1 MIGYL
6 YGHKKYI
13 QITSYQILSR
23 YTETSTDGIWQRK
36 EKLGEKYEENIIF
49 ALFSAFMVIAIAVG
63 FYMHWNLTA
72 IAILLGILFV
82 GTICY
87 LIGICQHLIMSIVV
101 SCKEKIHKA
110 YRKYIRRIAVNCGRK
125 VNRWKLE
132 DTGENHISLL
142 SPIDDFKRHK
152 EYIIRLKNAI
162 DQPNVFNIALTGS
175 YGAGKSS
182 ILKTFK
188 AYYPEYH
195 YVNVSLASFVE
206 VNMSES
212 DSTPKSNEDS
222 FEEQLEYS
230 ILQQLFYH
238 VKATNIP
245 ESRFGRIER
254 TSRKKRIFVVVCIL
268 LFVVANLCLF
278 CQEQVTKYFLI
289 PTEVLKSSFLFGLS
303 ICVFILGICVILFQ
317 LILFIKK
324 ISIKNLTL
332 DKATLEFEEK
342 KNVSIMNRYLD
353 EILYLFQEKKYN
365 IVIFED
371 IDRFENTHIFT
382 KLRELNLI
390 LNQSEEIGRR
400 IIFLYALKDDIFANA
415 EERTKFF
422 DYIVPVIP
430 FVNVSNSG
438 DLFRRKIA
446 NLHIPEAEVR
456 SSFITDISVFVNDM
470 RVLTNVVNEFDL
482 YRNLLDKKL
491 NKEKLLAMIL
501 YKNLFPTDF
510 SLLHQNKGVVYQT
523 FFSAPKI
530 RNEIREDDSDRLKE
544 IDSEIQAISE
554 ETLRSIEEL
563 RAVIV
568 GKLLKLWPGDDW
580 EIYCDGGKKQISSL
594 FSEENILHILDGN
607 IYFENKYYRY
617 QTRHL
622 NADEIKSSLGE
633 SYKYRIR
640 KKIIQSVADDKI
652 KTLRDKRK
660 VLMDDIAAIDKYTL
674 SVIAKTERDI
684 FEHVEI
690 PKGEEEK
697 YKVLKYFLEK
707 GYIDEEYFFY
717 ISIFQEG
724 RLTPSDQEFLLSIKF
739 NTPKEFDYKLQE
751 IPSLIQNLSAVD
763 YDHKGILN
771 KDLLEYCLLHEDEYE
786 EECDAIL
793 KQMIVHEQYID
804 LLYQFMQEGNC
815 VPTFIKRLAHI
826 DKNVWKSLDMDKKHT
841 NKDKDRVIST
851 LFKYADIND
860 IRAINTSYPF
870 NTYINDN
877 NNYSDLFEDI
887 DQVRARELLDLLN
900 LNVQSLIDDSNA
912 ADTYSYIYENN
923 MYALTLDNIKVIF
936 KHNDLPVVDLDS
948 AIYTSIE
955 ETELNELQDYV
966 LLELPAFV
974 ENLMLASSNIH
985 ESSDT
990 IVSLMDEDIQTSDI
1004 IKLIKHNDTLWDD
1017 CKGISDENIVRN
1029 LFWKNKIKMTIKNV
1043 KHYCSCIGTW
1053 KIDSSLVVFMN
1064 LNEEKTMEE
1073 FTKLVQSNDEHETE
1087 LLASVVKSDNIND
1100 NIAFSI
1106 FNNHWLIDAWSK
1118 ELSQLNETR
1127 VRYVVDEGII
1137 TVSPSIYQ
1145 DIIKGNPK
1153 LSKYLLCK
1161 DPDKIISEW
1170 DEFAFSI
1177 TTVVEILSWVEY
1189 KKYHSFILD
1198 KIETESVTPI
1208 IANAL
1213 LAYFSKSDSEFN
1225 LSLYKE
1231 AMEKSDNP
1239 ALKILASTC
1248 CIAKRLIAMNE
1259 LAGIFAKTK
1268 GIFEGLEKQGEVYS
1282 ISKQVEGAQDFME
1295 ALHQS
1300 KYIGQV
1306 KEKGDYLT
1314 GKVLKRKP
1322 K

>member
-1 MIGYL
+1 M
-6 YGHKKYI
+6 
-13 QITSYQILSR
+13 
-23 YTETSTDGIWQRK
+23 
-36 EKLGEKYEENIIF
+36 
-49 ALFSAFMVIAIAVG
+49 
-63 FYMHWNLTA
+63 
-72 IAILLGILFV
+72 LFV

-87 LIGICQHLIMSIVV
+87 LIGICRHLIMPSVN
-101 SCKEKIHKA
+101 SWKEKIHKA
-110 YRKYIRRIAVNCGRK
+110 YRKYIRRIAVNCDRK

-132 DTGENHISLL
+132 DTGEKHISLL
-142 SPIDDFKRHK
+142 SPIDDLKRHK

-212 DSTPKSNEDS
+212 DSTPKSKEDS

-254 TSRKKRIFVVVCIL
+254 TSSKKRILNTVSIL

-289 PTEVLKSSFLFGLS
+289 PTEVLKSSFLFGVS
-303 ICVFILGICVILFQ
+303 ICVFILGICVFLFQ

-332 DKATLEFEEK
+332 DQATLEFEEK

-365 IVIFED
+365 VVIFED

-400 IIFLYALKDDIFANA
+400 IVFLYALKDDIFANA

-430 FVNVSNSG
+430 FVNASNSG
-438 DLFRRKIA
+438 DLFRRKITG
-446 NLHIPEAEVR
+446 LRIPVAEVS
-456 SSFITDISVFVNDM
+456 SSFITDISAFVNDM

-491 NKEKLLAMIL
+491 KKGKLLAMIL
-501 YKNLFPTDF
+501 YKNLYPTDF
-510 SLLHQNKGVVYQT
+510 SLLHQNKGVVYET
-523 FFSAPKI
+523 FISAGILK
-530 RNEIREDDSDRLKE
+530 NEIKKDDWKRLEE
-544 IDSEIQAISE
+544 IDLEIQAISE
-554 ETLRSIEEL
+554 ESLRSIEEL
-563 RAVIV
+563 RSVIV
-568 GKLLKLWPGDDW
+568 GKLLKLWPGLGW
-580 EIYCDGGKKQISSL
+580 EIYCDSCKTDISSL
-594 FSEENILHILDGN
+594 FSEDNIHHILEGHIFFRN
-607 IYFENKYYRY
+607 SYYSY
-617 QTRHL
+617 DVKHL
-622 NADEIKSSLGE
+622 TADEIKSTLGE
-633 SYKYRIR
+633 SYKYSVR
-640 KKIIQSVADDKI
+640 KKYIQSVANNKI
-652 KTLRDKRK
+652 ENLRDERRAF
-660 VLMDDIAAIDKYTL
+660 MDEIAAIEKYTL
-674 SVIAKTERDI
+674 SDIAKSDKDI
-684 FEHVEI
+684 FAHVAI

-697 YKVLKYFLEK
+697 YKVLKYLLEK

-751 IPSLIQNLSAVD
+751 IPSLIQNLSVAD

-771 KDLLEYCLLHEDEYE
+771 KDLLKFCLLHEDEYE
-786 EECDAIL
+786 DECDAIL
-793 KQMIVHEQYID
+793 KQMVVHEQYID
-804 LLYQFMQEGNC
+804 LLYQFIHEGNC
-815 VPTFIKRLAHI
+815 VPTFIKRLVHT
-826 DKNVWKSLDMDKKHT
+826 DKNVWKSLNMDMNHT

-851 LFKYADIND
+851 MFKYADIND
-860 IRAINTSYPF
+860 IRSVNTSYPF
-870 NTYINDN
+870 NTYVNDN

-887 DQVRARELLDLLN
+887 DQVRARELLDLLD

-936 KHNDLPVVDLDS
+936 KHNDLPVVNLDS
-948 AIYTSIE
+948 AIYTSIK
-955 ETELNELQDYV
+955 ETELHELQDYV

-1017 CKGISDENIVRN
+1017 CKGITDKDVVST
-1029 LFWKNKIKMTIKNV
+1029 LFVENKIKMTFENV
-1043 KHYCSCIGTW
+1043 KHYCSCIGSW
-1053 KIDSSLVVFMN
+1053 NIDGTLVDFMN
-1064 LNEEKTMEE
+1064 LNEEKSIEE
-1073 FTKLVQSNDEHETE
+1073 FTKLVESNDAHEIE
-1087 LLASVVKSDNIND
+1087 LLLSVVESDSIND
-1100 NIAFSI
+1100 KIAFSI
-1106 FNNHWLIDAWSK
+1106 FNNRILIDIWCK
-1118 ELSQLNETR
+1118 DLSQLNVKR
-1127 VRYVVDEGII
+1127 IRYVVDEGII
-1137 TVSPSIYQ
+1137 SISPSTYQ
-1145 DIIKGNPK
+1145 DIITEHPL

-1161 DPDKIISEW
+1161 NPDSIISEW

-1177 TTVVEILSWVEY
+1177 TDVVEMLSWIEY

-1198 KIETESVTPI
+1198 KIETESVTPV

-1213 LAYFSKSDSEFN
+1213 LSYFGKSDSEFN
-1225 LSLYKE
+1225 LSLYTE

-1268 GIFEGLEKQGEVYS
+1268 GIFEGLDKQGEVYS
-1282 ISKQVEGAQDFME
+1282 ISKQIEGAQHFME

>member
-1 MIGYL
+1 M
-6 YGHKKYI
+6 KK
-13 QITSYQILSR
+13 
-23 YTETSTDGIWQRK
+23 
-36 EKLGEKYEENIIF
+36 NIIF

-63 FYMHWNLTA
+63 FYMHWNPTV
-72 IAILLGILFV
+72 IVILLGMSFM

-87 LIGICQHLIMSIVV
+87 LIGICRHLIMSRVI
-101 SCKEKIHKA
+101 SCKERIDKA
-110 YRKYIRRIAVNCGRK
+110 YRKYIRKIAVNCSRK

-212 DSTPKSNEDS
+212 DSTPKSKEDS

-365 IVIFED
+365 VVIFED

-430 FVNVSNSG
+430 FVNASNSG
-438 DLFRRKIA
+438 DLFRRKITG
-446 NLHIPEAEVR
+446 LRIPVAEVS
-456 SSFITDISVFVNDM
+456 SSFITDISAFVNDM

-491 NKEKLLAMIL
+491 KKGKLLAMIL
-501 YKNLFPTDF
+501 YKNLYPTDF
-510 SLLHQNKGVVYQT
+510 SWLHQNKGVVYET
-523 FFSAPKI
+523 FISAGILK
-530 RNEIREDDSDRLKE
+530 NEIKKDDWKRLEE
-544 IDSEIQAISE
+544 IDLEIQAISE
-554 ETLRSIEEL
+554 ESLRSIEEL

-568 GKLLKLWPGDDW
+568 GKLLKLWPGLGW
-580 EIYCDGGKKQISSL
+580 EIYCDGCKTDISSL
-594 FSEENILHILDGN
+594 FSEDHIHHILEGHIFFRN
-607 IYFENKYYRY
+607 SYYSY
-617 QTRHL
+617 DVKHL
-622 NADEIKSSLGE
+622 TADEIKSTLGE
-633 SYKYRIR
+633 SYKYSVR
-640 KKIIQSVADDKI
+640 KKYIQSVANNKI
-652 KTLRDKRK
+652 ENLRDERRAF
-660 VLMDDIAAIDKYTL
+660 MDEIAAIEKYTL
-674 SVIAKTERDI
+674 SDIAKSDKDI
-684 FEHVEI
+684 FAHVAI

-697 YKVLKYFLEK
+697 YKVLKYLLEK

-751 IPSLIQNLSAVD
+751 IPSLIQNLSGVD

-786 EECDAIL
+786 KECDAIL
-793 KQMIVHEQYID
+793 KQMVIHEQYID

-815 VPTFIKRLAHI
+815 VPTFIKRLVHI
-826 DKNVWKSLDMDKKHT
+826 DNVWKSLDKDINHIT
-841 NKDKDRVIST
+841 KDKDKVISAM
-851 LFKYADIND
+851 FKYADIND
-860 IRAINTSYPF
+860 IRTVNTSYPF

-936 KHNDLPVVDLDS
+936 KHNDLPVVNLDS

-955 ETELNELQDYV
+955 ETELNELQDYIHQ
-966 LLELPAFV
+966 ELPAIV
-974 ENLMLASSNIH
+974 ENLMLASSNTH

-1017 CKGISDENIVRN
+1017 CKGITDKDVVST
-1029 LFWKNKIKMTIKNV
+1029 LFVENKIKMTFENV

-1073 FTKLVQSNDEHETE
+1073 FTKLVQSNDEHERE

-1106 FNNHWLIDAWSK
+1106 FNNHWLIDVWSK

-1137 TVSPSIYQ
+1137 SISPSTYQ
-1145 DIIKGNPK
+1145 DIITEHPL

-1161 DPDKIISEW
+1161 NPDSIISEW

-1198 KIETESVTPI
+1198 KIETESVTPV

-1213 LAYFSKSDSEFN
+1213 LSYFGKSDSEFN
-1225 LSLYKE
+1225 LSLYTE

-1268 GIFEGLEKQGEVYS
+1268 GIFEGLDKQGEVYS
-1282 ISKQVEGAQDFME
+1282 ISKQIEGAQHFME

>member
-1 MIGYL
+1 
-6 YGHKKYI
+6 
-13 QITSYQILSR
+13 
-23 YTETSTDGIWQRK
+23 
-36 EKLGEKYEENIIF
+36 
-49 ALFSAFMVIAIAVG
+49 MVIAIAVG
-63 FYMHWNLTA
+63 FYMQWNPTV
-72 IAILLGILFV
+72 IVILLGMSFM

-87 LIGICQHLIMSIVV
+87 LIGICRHLIMSRVIF
-101 SCKEKIHKA
+101 CKEKIDKA
-110 YRKYIRRIAVNCGRK
+110 YRKYIRKIAVSCGRK

-132 DTGENHISLL
+132 NTGEKHISLL

-212 DSTPKSNEDS
+212 DSTPKSKEDS

-254 TSRKKRIFVVVCIL
+254 TSSKKRILNSVSIL
-268 LFVVANLCLF
+268 LFVVANLFLF

-289 PTEVLKSSFLFGLS
+289 PTEVLKSSFLFGIS
-303 ICVFILGICVILFQ
+303 ICVFIIGIWVVLFQ

-353 EILYLFQEKKYN
+353 EILYLFQGNKYN
-365 IVIFED
+365 VVIFED

-400 IIFLYALKDDIFANA
+400 IVFLYALKDDIFANA

-430 FVNVSNSG
+430 FVNASNSG
-438 DLFRRKIA
+438 DLFRRKITD
-446 NLHIPEAEVR
+446 LHIPEAEVS
-456 SSFITDISVFVNDM
+456 SSFITDISAFVNDM

-491 NKEKLLAMIL
+491 KKGKLLAMIL

-674 SVIAKTERDI
+674 SVIAKTDRDI

-751 IPSLIQNLSAVD
+751 IPSLIQNLSIVD

-771 KDLLEYCLLHEDEYE
+771 KDLLEYCLLHEDGYE
-786 EECDAIL
+786 DKCDAIL
-793 KQMIVHEQYID
+793 KQLVVHEQYID

-815 VPTFIKRLAHI
+815 VPTFIKRLVHI
-826 DKNVWKSLDMDKKHT
+826 DNVWKSLDKDINHIT
-841 NKDKDRVIST
+841 KDKDKVISAM
-851 LFKYADIND
+851 FKYADIND
-860 IRAINTSYPF
+860 IRTVNTSYPF

-877 NNYSDLFEDI
+877 NNYSELFENI
-887 DQVRARELLDLLN
+887 DQARVRKLLDLLD
-900 LNVQSLIDDSNA
+900 LNVQLLKDDSNGT
-912 ADTYSYIYENN
+912 DTYSYLYENN
-923 MYALTLDNIKVIF
+923 MYALTLDNVKVIF
-936 KHNDLPVVDLDS
+936 KHNELPVDNLDS

-955 ETELNELQDYV
+955 AAELNELQGYV
-966 LLELPAFV
+966 HQELPAFV
-974 ENLMLASSNIH
+974 DNLMLTSSNTH

-990 IVSLMDEDIQTSDI
+990 IVSLMDEDIKLDDI

-1017 CKGISDENIVRN
+1017 CKDITDKDVVST
-1029 LFWKNKIKMTIKNV
+1029 LFVENKIKMTFENV
-1043 KHYCSCIGTW
+1043 KHYCSCIGSW
-1053 KIDSSLVVFMN
+1053 NIDGTLVAFMN
-1064 LNEEKTMEE
+1064 CNEEKSMEE
-1073 FTKLVQSNDEHETE
+1073 FSKLVESNDEHEKE
-1087 LLASVVKSDNIND
+1087 LLASVVESDGIND
-1100 NIAFSI
+1100 KIAFSI
-1106 FNNHWLIDAWSK
+1106 FNNRILIDIWCK
-1118 ELSQLNETR
+1118 DLSQLNETR
-1127 VRYVVDEGII
+1127 VRYVVDKGII
-1137 TVSPSIYQ
+1137 SISPSTYQ
-1145 DIIKGNPK
+1145 DIITEHPL

-1161 DPDKIISEW
+1161 NPDNIISEW

-1177 TTVVEILSWVEY
+1177 TTVVEMLSWIEY
-1189 KKYHSFILD
+1189 KKYHNFILN
-1198 KIETESVTPI
+1198 KIEMESITPT

-1213 LAYFSKSDSEFN
+1213 LSYFSKTDSEFN
-1225 LSLYKE
+1225 LSLYTE
-1231 AMEKSDNP
+1231 AMEKSSNP
-1239 ALKILASTC
+1239 ALNVLASTC
-1248 CIAKRLIAMNE
+1248 CIAKRIIAINE
-1259 LAGIFAKTK
+1259 LPNIFAKTK

-1282 ISKQVEGAQDFME
+1282 ISKQVEGAQHFMD
-1295 ALHQS
+1295 ALHQF

>member
-1 MIGYL
+1 ML
-6 YGHKKYI
+6 
-13 QITSYQILSR
+13 
-23 YTETSTDGIWQRK
+23 
-36 EKLGEKYEENIIF
+36 
-49 ALFSAFMVIAIAVG
+49 IAISVG
-63 FYMHWNLTA
+63 FYMQWNPTV
-72 IAILLGILFV
+72 IAILLGMLFM

-87 LIGICQHLIMSIVV
+87 LIGICRHLIISSII
-101 SCKEKIHKA
+101 SYKEKIHKA
-110 YRKYIRRIAVNCGRK
+110 YRKYIRRIAVNCSRK
-125 VNRWKLE
+125 INRWKLE
-132 DTGENHISLL
+132 ETDERQISLL
-142 SPIDDFKRHK
+142 SPIDDFNRHK

-212 DSTPKSNEDS
+212 DSTPKSKEDS

-254 TSRKKRIFVVVCIL
+254 TSSKKRILHTVSIL
-268 LFVVANLCLF
+268 LFVVANLFLF
-278 CQEQVTKYFLI
+278 CQELLAKYFMI

-324 ISIKNLTL
+324 ISIKNLSL

-365 IVIFED
+365 VVIFED

-446 NLHIPEAEVR
+446 NLHIPESEVR
-456 SSFITDISVFVNDM
+456 SSFITDISAFVNDM

-501 YKNLFPTDF
+501 YKNLYPTDF
-510 SLLHQNKGVVYQT
+510 SLLHQNKGVVYET
-523 FFSAPKI
+523 FMSAGILKD
-530 RNEIREDDSDRLKE
+530 EIKKDDWKRLVE
-544 IDSEIQAISE
+544 IDSEIRAISE
-554 ETLRSIEEL
+554 ESLRSIEEL

-568 GKLLKLWPGDDW
+568 GKILKLWPGSGW
-580 EIYCDGGKKQISSL
+580 EIYSDGNKIDISSL
-594 FSEENILHILDGN
+594 YSEKNILHILEGN
-607 IYFENKYYRY
+607 IFFRNTYYSY
-617 QTRHL
+617 DVKHL
-622 NADEIKSSLGE
+622 TAEEIKSTLGE
-633 SYKYRIR
+633 SYNYSKR
-640 KKIIQSVADDKI
+640 KTLIQSIADDKI
-652 KTLRDKRK
+652 EDLREERK
-660 VLMDDIAAIDKYTL
+660 VFVDDISAIEKYAL
-674 SVIAKTERDI
+674 VDIAKLGRNI
-684 FEHVEI
+684 FEYVNI
-690 PKGEEEK
+690 TKGQEK
-697 YKVLKYFLEK
+697 KYEVLKYLLEK
-707 GYIDEEYFFY
+707 GYIDEKYFFY

-739 NTPKEFDYKLQE
+739 NAPKEFDYKLQE
-751 IPSLIQNLSAVD
+751 IPSLIQNLSIVD

-771 KDLLEYCLLHEDEYE
+771 KDLLEFCLLHEDEYE
-786 EECDAIL
+786 YEIKCDAIL
-793 KQMIVHEQYID
+793 KQMVVHEQYID
-804 LLYQFMQEGNC
+804 LLYKFMQEGDC
-815 VPTFIKRLAHI
+815 VPTFIKRLVHI
-826 DKNVWKSLDMDKKHT
+826 DNVWKSLDKDINHIT
-841 NKDKDRVIST
+841 TDKDKVISMM
-851 LFKYADIND
+851 FKYADINE
-860 IRAINTSYPF
+860 IRTVNISYPF

-887 DQVRARELLDLLN
+887 DQARGRKLLDLLD
-900 LNVQSLIDDSNA
+900 LKVQSLKDDSNA

-936 KHNDLPVVDLDS
+936 KHNELPVNNLDS

-955 ETELNELQDYV
+955 ETNLNELQEYV
-966 LLELPAFV
+966 HQELPTV
-974 ENLMLASSNIH
+974 VDNLMFAPSNTH

-990 IVSLMDEDIQTSDI
+990 IASLIDEDIKVDDI

-1017 CKGISDENIVRN
+1017 CKNITDETIVRN
-1029 LFWKNKIKMTIKNV
+1029 LFVTNKIKMTFENV
-1043 KHYCSCIGTW
+1043 KHYCSCIGSWNIYDT
-1053 KIDSSLVVFMN
+1053 LVAFMN
-1064 LNEEKTMEE
+1064 RNEENSIEE
-1073 FTKLVQSNDEHETE
+1073 FTKLVGNNDEHEIE
-1087 LLASVVKSDNIND
+1087 LLASVVQSDDIND
-1100 NIAFSI
+1100 NIAFSV
-1106 FNNHWLIDAWSK
+1106 FNNHCLIDIWCND
-1118 ELSQLNETR
+1118 LSQLNETR
-1127 VRYVVDEGII
+1127 VRYVVDKGII
-1137 TVSPSIYQ
+1137 SISPSTYQ
-1145 DIIKGNPK
+1145 DIITEHPL

-1161 DPDKIISEW
+1161 NPDNIISEW

-1177 TTVVEILSWVEY
+1177 TTVVEMLSWIEY
-1189 KKYHSFILD
+1189 KKYHNFILNN
-1198 KIETESVTPI
+1198 IELESITPT

-1213 LAYFSKSDSEFN
+1213 LSYFSKSDSEFN
-1225 LSLYKE
+1225 LSLYTE
-1231 AMEKSDNP
+1231 AMEKSSNP
-1239 ALKILASTC
+1239 ALKVLASTC
-1248 CIAKRLIAMNE
+1248 CIAKRIIAINE
-1259 LAGIFAKTK
+1259 LPNIFAKTK
-1268 GIFEGLEKQGEVYS
+1268 GIFEGLEKQGEFYS
-1282 ISKQVEGAQDFME
+1282 ISKQVEGAQHFMD
-1295 ALHQS
+1295 ALHQFR
-1300 KYIGQV
+1300 YIGQV
-1306 KEKGDYLT
+1306 REKGDYLT
-1314 GKVLKRKP
+1314 GKVLKRKQ

>member
-1 MIGYL
+1 M
-6 YGHKKYI
+6 K
-13 QITSYQILSR
+13 T
-23 YTETSTDGIWQRK
+23 
-36 EKLGEKYEENIIF
+36 NIIF
-49 ALFSAFMVIAIAVG
+49 ALFTAFIVIAIAVG
-63 FYMHWNLTA
+63 FYMQWNPIV
-72 IAILLGILFV
+72 IAILLGMLFM

-87 LIGICQHLIMSIVV
+87 LIGICRHLIMPSVN
-101 SCKEKIHKA
+101 SWKEKIHKA

-132 DTGENHISLL
+132 DTGEKHISLL

-212 DSTPKSNEDS
+212 DSTPKSKEDS

-254 TSRKKRIFVVVCIL
+254 TSSRKRILMTVSIL
-268 LFVVANLCLF
+268 VFVVANLFLF
-278 CQEQVTKYFLI
+278 CQEQLAKFFLI

-365 IVIFED
+365 VVIFED

-430 FVNVSNSG
+430 FVNVSTSG

-446 NLHIPEAEVR
+446 DLHIPETEVR
-456 SSFITDISVFVNDM
+456 SSFITDISAFVNDM

-501 YKNLFPTDF
+501 YKNLYPTDF
-510 SLLHQNKGVVYQT
+510 SLLHQNKGVVYET
-523 FFSAPKI
+523 FMSAKTL
-530 RNEIREDDSDRLKE
+530 RDEIQKDDWARLEE
-544 IDSEIQAISE
+544 IDLEIQAINE
-554 ETLRSIEEL
+554 EYVKSIEEL
-563 RAVIV
+563 RAVII
-568 GKLLKLWPGDDW
+568 GKLMKLWPGEDRN
-580 EIYCDGGKKQISSL
+580 IYCNRSRKSITDL
-594 FSEENILHILDGN
+594 YSEENIQLILKGN
-607 IYFENKYYRY
+607 VSFESRYNYRPRNL
-617 QTRHL
+617 TL
-622 NADEIKSSLGE
+622 DEIKTTLGE
-633 SYKYRIR
+633 SYYYTKR
-640 KKIIQSVADDKI
+640 KEQIQSAANNKI
-652 KTLRDKRK
+652 EYLRDERRAF
-660 VLMDDIAAIDKYTL
+660 MDEIAVTNKYTL
-674 SVIAKTERDI
+674 LDIAKSDRNI
-684 FEHVEI
+684 FEYVGTI
-690 PKGEEEK
+690 KGHEEK
-697 YKVLKYFLEK
+697 YKVLKYLLEK
-707 GYIDEEYFFY
+707 GYVDEEYFFY
-717 ISIFQEG
+717 ISIFHEG

-739 NTPKEFDYKLQE
+739 NAPKEFDYKLQE
-751 IPSLIQNLSAVD
+751 IPSLIQNLSVVD

-771 KDLLEYCLLHEDEYE
+771 KDLLKFYLLHEDEYE
-786 EECDAIL
+786 DKCDAIL

-804 LLYQFMQEGNC
+804 LLYKFMQEGDC
-815 VPTFIKRLAHI
+815 VPTYIKRLAHI
-826 DKNVWKSLDMDKKHT
+826 DKNVWKSLYMDKKHT
-841 NKDKDRVIST
+841 NKDKDMVIFT
-851 LFKYADIND
+851 MFKYADIND
-860 IRAINTSYPF
+860 IRTINTSYPF
-870 NTYINDN
+870 NIYINDN
-877 NNYSDLFEDI
+877 KNYSNLFVDI
-887 DQVRARELLDLLN
+887 DQARAQKLLDMLD
-900 LNVQSLIDDSNA
+900 LNVQSLKDDSNGT
-912 ADTYSYIYENN
+912 DTYSYIYENN

-936 KHNDLPVVDLDS
+936 KHNELSVNNLDS

-955 ETELNELQDYV
+955 ETELNELQGYV
-966 LLELPAFV
+966 HQELPTFV
-974 ENLMLASSNIH
+974 DNLMFAPGNTH

-990 IVSLMDEDIQTSDI
+990 IVSLMDEDIQASDI
-1004 IKLIKHNDTLWDD
+1004 IKLINHNITLWDD
-1017 CKGISDENIVRN
+1017 CKSIMDESIVST
-1029 LFWKNKIKMTIKNV
+1029 LFVKNKIKMTFKNV
-1043 KHYCSCIGTW
+1043 KHYCSCIGSW
-1053 KIDSSLVVFMN
+1053 NIDDTLVAFMN
-1064 LNEEKTMEE
+1064 RNEEKSMEE
-1073 FTKLVQSNDEHETE
+1073 FTKLVEINDEHEIE
-1087 LLASVVKSDNIND
+1087 LLASVVQSDDIND
-1100 NIAFSI
+1100 NIAFSV
-1106 FNNHWLIDAWSK
+1106 FNNHYLIDIWCND
-1118 ELSQLNETR
+1118 LSQLNKTR

-1137 TVSPSIYQ
+1137 SISPSTYQ
-1145 DIIKGNPK
+1145 DIITEHPL

-1161 DPDKIISEW
+1161 NPDNIISEW

-1177 TTVVEILSWVEY
+1177 TTVVEMLSWIEY
-1189 KKYHSFILD
+1189 KKYHNFILN
-1198 KIETESVTPI
+1198 KIEMESITPT

-1213 LAYFSKSDSEFN
+1213 LSYFSKSDSEFN
-1225 LSLYKE
+1225 LSLYAE
-1231 AMEKSDNP
+1231 AMEKSSNP
-1239 ALKILASTC
+1239 ALKVLASTC
-1248 CIAKRLIAMNE
+1248 CIAKRIIAVNE
-1259 LAGIFAKTK
+1259 LPNIFAKTK
-1268 GIFEGLEKQGEVYS
+1268 GIFEGLETQGEVYS
-1282 ISKQVEGAQDFME
+1282 ISKQVEGAQDFMN
-1295 ALHQS
+1295 ALHQF

>member
-1 MIGYL
+1 M
-6 YGHKKYI
+6 KK
-13 QITSYQILSR
+13 
-23 YTETSTDGIWQRK
+23 
-36 EKLGEKYEENIIF
+36 NIIF
-49 ALFSAFMVIAIAVG
+49 ALFTAFMLIAISVG
-63 FYMHWNLTA
+63 FYMQWNPIV
-72 IAILLGILFV
+72 IAILLGMLFV

-87 LIGICQHLIMSIVV
+87 LIGICRHLIIPSVN
-101 SCKEKIHKA
+101 SWKEKIHKA

-132 DTGENHISLL
+132 DTGEKHISLL

-206 VNMSES
+206 INMSES
-212 DSTPKSNEDS
+212 DSTPKSKEDS

-254 TSRKKRIFVVVCIL
+254 TSSRKRILMTVSIL
-268 LFVVANLCLF
+268 VFVVANLFLF
-278 CQEQVTKYFLI
+278 CQEQLAKFFLI

-365 IVIFED
+365 VVIFED

-430 FVNVSNSG
+430 FVNVSTSG

-446 NLHIPEAEVR
+446 DLHIPETEVR
-456 SSFITDISVFVNDM
+456 SSFITDISAFVNDM

-491 NKEKLLAMIL
+491 KKEKLLAMIL
-501 YKNLFPTDF
+501 YKNLYPTDF
-510 SLLHQNKGVVYQT
+510 SLLHQNKGVVYET
-523 FFSAPKI
+523 FMSA
-530 RNEIREDDSDRLKE
+530 
-544 IDSEIQAISE
+544 
-554 ETLRSIEEL
+554 ETLRDEILEDDRTQIDKVDSNLQAINEECL
-563 RAVIV
+563 RNLNELYAVII
-568 GKLLKLWPGDDW
+568 GKFITLYPDGGWYL
-580 EIYCDGGKKQISSL
+580 YCDNKRRGISEFYSD
-594 FSEENILHILDGN
+594 ENILKILNGQVGFSED
-607 IYFENKYYRY
+607 YSRPRFFSKE
-617 QTRHL
+617 
-622 NADEIKSSLGE
+622 EIKNVLGNSFDYE
-633 SYKYRIR
+633 KR
-640 KKIIQSVADDKI
+640 KKRIQSITDDKI

-660 VLMDDIAAIDKYTL
+660 ALMDDIAAIEKHTL
-674 SVIAKTERDI
+674 SDIAKSDRDI
-684 FEHVEI
+684 FEHVGTI
-690 PKGEEEK
+690 KGQEEK
-697 YKVLKYFLEK
+697 YKVLKYLLEK

-739 NTPKEFDYKLQE
+739 NAPKEFDYKLQE

-793 KQMIVHEQYID
+793 KQMVVHEQYID

-815 VPTFIKRLAHI
+815 VPTFFKRLVHI
-826 DKNVWKSLDMDKKHT
+826 DNVWKSLDKDINHIA
-841 NKDKDRVIST
+841 KDKNKVISMM
-851 LFKYADIND
+851 FKYADIND
-860 IRAINTSYPF
+860 IRTVNTSYPF

-877 NNYSDLFEDI
+877 NNYSELFEDI

-923 MYALTLDNIKVIF
+923 MYALTLDNVKVIF
-936 KHNDLPVVDLDS
+936 KHNELPVDNLDS

-966 LLELPAFV
+966 HQELPAIV
-974 ENLMLASSNIH
+974 ENLMLASGNTH

-990 IVSLMDEDIQTSDI
+990 IVSLMEEDIQTSDI

-1017 CKGISDENIVRN
+1017 CKNITDQNVVST
-1029 LFWKNKIKMTIKNV
+1029 LFVENKIKMTFENV
-1043 KHYCSCIGTW
+1043 KYYCSCIGSW
-1053 KIDSSLVVFMN
+1053 NIDNILTAFMN
-1064 LNEEKTMEE
+1064 RNEEKSMEE
-1073 FTKLVQSNDEHETE
+1073 FTKLVESNDAHEIE
-1087 LLASVVKSDNIND
+1087 LLLSVVQADDIKD
-1100 NIAFSI
+1100 NIAYSV
-1106 FNNHWLIDAWSK
+1106 FNNHCLIDVWSK
-1118 ELSQLNETR
+1118 NLSQLNVKR

-1137 TVSPSIYQ
+1137 SISPSNYQ
-1145 DIIKGNPK
+1145 DIITEHPL

-1161 DPDKIISEW
+1161 NPDSIISEW

-1177 TTVVEILSWVEY
+1177 TAVVEMLSWIEY
-1189 KKYHSFILD
+1189 KKYHNFILN
-1198 KIETESVTPI
+1198 KIELESITPT

-1213 LAYFSKSDSEFN
+1213 LSYFSKSDSEFN
-1225 LSLYKE
+1225 LSLYAE
-1231 AMEKSDNP
+1231 AMEKSSNP
-1239 ALKILASTC
+1239 ALKVLASTC
-1248 CIAKRLIAMNE
+1248 CIAKRIIAVNE
-1259 LAGIFAKTK
+1259 LPNIFAKTK
-1268 GIFEGLEKQGEVYS
+1268 GIFEGLETQGEVYS
-1282 ISKQVEGAQDFME
+1282 ISKQVEGAQDFMN
-1295 ALHQS
+1295 ALHQF

>member
-1 MIGYL
+1 M
-6 YGHKKYI
+6 KK
-13 QITSYQILSR
+13 
-23 YTETSTDGIWQRK
+23 
-36 EKLGEKYEENIIF
+36 NIIF

-63 FYMHWNLTA
+63 FYMQWNPTV
-72 IAILLGILFV
+72 IVILLGMSFM

-87 LIGICQHLIMSIVV
+87 LIGICRHLIMSRVIF
-101 SCKEKIHKA
+101 CKEKIDKA
-110 YRKYIRRIAVNCGRK
+110 YRKYIRKIAVNCSRK

-365 IVIFED
+365 VVIFED

-400 IIFLYALKDDIFANA
+400 IVFLYALKDDIFANA

-430 FVNVSNSG
+430 FVNASNSG
-438 DLFRRKIA
+438 DLFRRKISD
-446 NLHIPEAEVR
+446 LHIPEAEVS
-456 SSFITDISVFVNDM
+456 SSFITDISAFVNDM

-491 NKEKLLAMIL
+491 KKEKLLAMIL
-501 YKNLFPTDF
+501 YKNLYPTDF

-674 SVIAKTERDI
+674 SVIAKTDRDI

-751 IPSLIQNLSAVD
+751 IPSLIQNLSIVD

-771 KDLLEYCLLHEDEYE
+771 KDLLEYCLLHEDGYE
-786 EECDAIL
+786 DKCDAIL
-793 KQMIVHEQYID
+793 KQLVVHEQYID

-815 VPTFIKRLAHI
+815 VPTFIKRLVHI
-826 DKNVWKSLDMDKKHT
+826 DNVWKSLDKDINHIT
-841 NKDKDRVIST
+841 KDKDKVISEM
-851 LFKYADIND
+851 FKYADIND
-860 IRAINTSYPF
+860 IRTVNTSYPF

-877 NNYSDLFEDI
+877 NNYSELFENI
-887 DQVRARELLDLLN
+887 DQARVRKLLDLLD
-900 LNVQSLIDDSNA
+900 LNVQLLKDDSNGT
-912 ADTYSYIYENN
+912 DTYSYLYENN
-923 MYALTLDNIKVIF
+923 MYALTLDNVKVIF
-936 KHNDLPVVDLDS
+936 KHNELPVDNLDS

-955 ETELNELQDYV
+955 AAELNELQGYV
-966 LLELPAFV
+966 HQELPAFV
-974 ENLMLASSNIH
+974 DNLMLTSSNTH

-990 IVSLMDEDIQTSDI
+990 IVSLMDEDIKLDDI

-1017 CKGISDENIVRN
+1017 CKDITDKDVVST
-1029 LFWKNKIKMTIKNV
+1029 LFVENKIKMTFENV
-1043 KHYCSCIGTW
+1043 KHYCSCIGSW
-1053 KIDSSLVVFMN
+1053 NIDGTLVAFMN
-1064 LNEEKTMEE
+1064 CNEEKFMEE
-1073 FTKLVQSNDEHETE
+1073 FSKLVESNDEHEKE
-1087 LLASVVKSDNIND
+1087 LLASVVESDGIND
-1100 NIAFSI
+1100 KIAFSI
-1106 FNNHWLIDAWSK
+1106 FNNRILIDIWCK
-1118 ELSQLNETR
+1118 DLSQLNETR
-1127 VRYVVDEGII
+1127 VRYVVDKGII
-1137 TVSPSIYQ
+1137 SISPSTYQ
-1145 DIIKGNPK
+1145 DIITEHPL

-1161 DPDKIISEW
+1161 NPDNIISEW

-1177 TTVVEILSWVEY
+1177 TTVVEMLSWIEY
-1189 KKYHSFILD
+1189 KKYHNFILN
-1198 KIETESVTPI
+1198 KIEMESITPT

-1213 LAYFSKSDSEFN
+1213 LSYFSKTDSEFN
-1225 LSLYKE
+1225 LSLYTE
-1231 AMEKSDNP
+1231 AMEKSSNP
-1239 ALKILASTC
+1239 ALNVLASTC
-1248 CIAKRLIAMNE
+1248 CIAKRIIAINE
-1259 LAGIFAKTK
+1259 LPNIFAKTK

-1282 ISKQVEGAQDFME
+1282 ISKQVEGAQHFMD
-1295 ALHQS
+1295 ALHQF

>member
-1 MIGYL
+1 M
-6 YGHKKYI
+6 KK
-13 QITSYQILSR
+13 
-23 YTETSTDGIWQRK
+23 
-36 EKLGEKYEENIIF
+36 NIIF

-63 FYMHWNLTA
+63 FYMQWNPTV
-72 IAILLGILFV
+72 IVILLGMSFM

-87 LIGICQHLIMSIVV
+87 LIGICRHLIMSRVIF
-101 SCKEKIHKA
+101 CKEKIDKA
-110 YRKYIRRIAVNCGRK
+110 YRKYIRKIAVNCSRK

-132 DTGENHISLL
+132 DTAENHISLL

-162 DQPNVFNIALTGS
+162 DQPNVFNIALIGS

-365 IVIFED
+365 VVIFED

-400 IIFLYALKDDIFANA
+400 IVFLYALKDDIFANA

-430 FVNVSNSG
+430 FVNASNSG
-438 DLFRRKIA
+438 DLFRRKISD
-446 NLHIPEAEVR
+446 LHIPEAEVS
-456 SSFITDISVFVNDM
+456 SSFITDISAFVNDM

-491 NKEKLLAMIL
+491 KKEKLLAMIL
-501 YKNLFPTDF
+501 YKNLYPTDF

-674 SVIAKTERDI
+674 SVIAKTDRDI
-684 FEHVEI
+684 FEHVDI

-751 IPSLIQNLSAVD
+751 IPSLIQNLSIVD

-771 KDLLEYCLLHEDEYE
+771 KDLLEYCLLHEDGYE
-786 EECDAIL
+786 DKCDVIL
-793 KQMIVHEQYID
+793 KQLVVHEQYID

-815 VPTFIKRLAHI
+815 VPTFIKRLVHI
-826 DKNVWKSLDMDKKHT
+826 DNVWKSLDKDINHIT
-841 NKDKDRVIST
+841 KDKDKVISAM
-851 LFKYADIND
+851 FKYADIND
-860 IRAINTSYPF
+860 IRTVNTSYPF

-877 NNYSDLFEDI
+877 NNYSELFENI
-887 DQVRARELLDLLN
+887 DQARVRKLLDLLD
-900 LNVQSLIDDSNA
+900 LNVQLLKDDSNGT
-912 ADTYSYIYENN
+912 DTYSYLYENN
-923 MYALTLDNIKVIF
+923 MYALTLDNVKVIF
-936 KHNDLPVVDLDS
+936 KHNELPVDNLDS

-955 ETELNELQDYV
+955 AAELNELQGYV
-966 LLELPAFV
+966 HQELPAFV
-974 ENLMLASSNIH
+974 DNLMLTSSNTH

-990 IVSLMDEDIQTSDI
+990 IVSLMDEDIKLDDI

-1017 CKGISDENIVRN
+1017 CKDITDKDVVST
-1029 LFWKNKIKMTIKNV
+1029 LFVENKIKMTFENV
-1043 KHYCSCIGTW
+1043 KHYCSCIGSW
-1053 KIDSSLVVFMN
+1053 NIDGTLVAFMN
-1064 LNEEKTMEE
+1064 CNEEKSMEE
-1073 FTKLVQSNDEHETE
+1073 FSKLVESNDEHEKE
-1087 LLASVVKSDNIND
+1087 LLSSVVESDGIND
-1100 NIAFSI
+1100 KIAFSI
-1106 FNNHWLIDAWSK
+1106 FNNRILIDIWCK
-1118 ELSQLNETR
+1118 DLSQLNETR
-1127 VRYVVDEGII
+1127 VRYVVDKGII
-1137 TVSPSIYQ
+1137 SISPSTYQ
-1145 DIIKGNPK
+1145 DIITEHPQM
-1153 LSKYLLCK
+1153 SKYLLCK
-1161 DPDKIISEW
+1161 NPDNIISEW

-1177 TTVVEILSWVEY
+1177 TDVVEMLSWIEY
-1189 KKYHSFILD
+1189 KKYHNFILN
-1198 KIETESVTPI
+1198 KIELESITPT

-1213 LAYFSKSDSEFN
+1213 LSYFSKSDSEFN
-1225 LSLYKE
+1225 LSLYTE
-1231 AMEKSDNP
+1231 AMEKSSNP
-1239 ALKILASTC
+1239 ALKVLASTC
-1248 CIAKRLIAMNE
+1248 CIAKRIIAVNE
-1259 LAGIFAKTK
+1259 LPNIFAKAK

-1282 ISKQVEGAQDFME
+1282 ISKEVEGAQDFMN
-1295 ALHQS
+1295 ALHQFR
-1300 KYIGQV
+1300 YIGQV

>member
-1 MIGYL
+1 
-6 YGHKKYI
+6 
-13 QITSYQILSR
+13 
-23 YTETSTDGIWQRK
+23 
-36 EKLGEKYEENIIF
+36 
-49 ALFSAFMVIAIAVG
+49 MVIAIAVG
-63 FYMHWNLTA
+63 FYMQWNPTV
-72 IAILLGILFV
+72 IVILLGMLFM

-87 LIGICQHLIMSIVV
+87 LIGICRHLIISSII
-101 SCKEKIHKA
+101 SYKEKIHKA

-365 IVIFED
+365 VVIFED

-400 IIFLYALKDDIFANA
+400 IVFLYALKDDIFANA

-430 FVNVSNSG
+430 FVNASNSG
-438 DLFRRKIA
+438 DLFRRKITD
-446 NLHIPEAEVR
+446 LHIPEAEVS

-491 NKEKLLAMIL
+491 KKGKLLAMIL
-501 YKNLFPTDF
+501 YKNLYPTDF
-510 SLLHQNKGVVYQT
+510 SWLHQNKGVVYET
-523 FFSAPKI
+523 FMSSPKI
-530 RNEIREDDSDRLKE
+530 RSEIREDDSDRLKE
-544 IDSEIQAISE
+544 IDSEIQGISE

-568 GKLLKLWPGDDW
+568 GKLLKLWPGPGWD
-580 EIYCDGGKKQISSL
+580 IYCDGRNIDINSL
-594 FSEENILHILDGN
+594 YSEDNIQHILKGN
-607 IYFENKYYRY
+607 IFFRNSIYSNSVK
-617 QTRHL
+617 HL
-622 NADEIKSSLGE
+622 NTDEIKATLGE
-633 SYKYRIR
+633 SYKYSVR
-640 KKIIQSVADDKI
+640 KKYIQSVANNKI
-652 KTLRDKRK
+652 ENLRDERRAF
-660 VLMDDIAAIDKYTL
+660 MDEMAAIDKYTL
-674 SVIAKTERDI
+674 TDIAKSDRDI
-684 FEHVEI
+684 FEHVDI
-690 PKGEEEK
+690 PKGQEEK

-751 IPSLIQNLSAVD
+751 IPSLIQNLSVVD

-771 KDLLEYCLLHEDEYE
+771 KDLLKFCLLHEDEYE
-786 EECDAIL
+786 DECDAIL
-793 KQMIVHEQYID
+793 KQMVVHEQYID

-815 VPTFIKRLAHI
+815 VPTFIKRLVHI
-826 DKNVWKSLDMDKKHT
+826 DKNVWKSLNMDMNHT

-851 LFKYADIND
+851 MFKYADIND
-860 IRAINTSYPF
+860 IRSVNTSYPF
-870 NTYINDN
+870 NTYVNDN
-877 NNYSDLFEDI
+877 YNYPDLFEDI
-887 DQVRARELLDLLN
+887 DQKKVRELLDLLD

-936 KHNDLPVVDLDS
+936 KHNDLPVVNLDS

-974 ENLMLASSNIH
+974 ENLMLTSSNTH

-990 IVSLMDEDIQTSDI
+990 IVSLMDEDINLDDI
-1004 IKLIKHNDTLWDD
+1004 IKLIKHNNTLWDD
-1017 CKGISDENIVRN
+1017 CKDITDKDVVST
-1029 LFWKNKIKMTIKNV
+1029 LFAENKIKMTFENV
-1043 KHYCSCIGTW
+1043 KHYCSCIGSW
-1053 KIDSSLVVFMN
+1053 NIDGTLVAFMN
-1064 LNEEKTMEE
+1064 CNEEKSMEE
-1073 FTKLVQSNDEHETE
+1073 FTKLVESNDEHEKE
-1087 LLASVVKSDNIND
+1087 LLSSVVESDGIND
-1100 NIAFSI
+1100 KIAFSI
-1106 FNNHWLIDAWSK
+1106 FNNRILIDIWCK
-1118 ELSQLNETR
+1118 DLSQLNVKR
-1127 VRYVVDEGII
+1127 IRYVVDEGII
-1137 TVSPSIYQ
+1137 SISPSTYQ
-1145 DIIKGNPK
+1145 DIIAEHPL

-1161 DPDKIISEW
+1161 NPDSIISEW

-1177 TTVVEILSWVEY
+1177 TDVVEMLSWIEY
-1189 KKYHSFILD
+1189 KKYHNFILN
-1198 KIETESVTPI
+1198 KIELESITPT

-1213 LAYFSKSDSEFN
+1213 LSYFCKSYSEFN
-1225 LSLYKE
+1225 LSLYTE
-1231 AMEKSDNP
+1231 AMEKSSNP
-1239 ALKILASTC
+1239 VLKVLASTC

>member
-1 MIGYL
+1 ML
-6 YGHKKYI
+6 
-13 QITSYQILSR
+13 
-23 YTETSTDGIWQRK
+23 
-36 EKLGEKYEENIIF
+36 
-49 ALFSAFMVIAIAVG
+49 IAIAAG
-63 FYMHWNLTA
+63 FYMQWNPTA
-72 IAILLGILFV
+72 IAILLGMLFV

-87 LIGICQHLIMSIVV
+87 LIGICRHLIMSSVN
-101 SCKEKIHKA
+101 SWKEKIHKA

-132 DTGENHISLL
+132 DTREKHISLL
-142 SPIDDFKRHK
+142 SPVDDFKRHR
-152 EYIIRLKNAI
+152 EYVIRLKNAI

-212 DSTPKSNEDS
+212 DSTSKGKDDS

-254 TSRKKRIFVVVCIL
+254 TSSRKRILMAVSIL
-268 LFVVANLCLF
+268 VFVVANLFLF
-278 CQEQVTKYFLI
+278 CQVQVNKYFLI
-289 PTEVLKSSFLFGLS
+289 PAEVLKSSSLFGIS
-303 ICVFILGICVILFQ
+303 ISVFVIGICVILFK

-324 ISIKNLTL
+324 ISIKKLTL

-365 IVIFED
+365 VVIFED

-400 IIFLYALKDDIFANA
+400 IVFLYALKDDIFANA

-430 FVNVSNSG
+430 FVNASNSG
-438 DLFRRKIA
+438 DLFRRKITD
-446 NLHIPEAEVR
+446 LHIPEAEVS

-491 NKEKLLAMIL
+491 KKGKLLAMIL
-501 YKNLFPTDF
+501 YKNLYPTDF
-510 SLLHQNKGVVYQT
+510 SLLHQNKGVVYET
-523 FFSAPKI
+523 FISAGILK
-530 RNEIREDDSDRLKE
+530 NEIKKDDWKRLEE
-544 IDSEIQAISE
+544 IDLEIQAISE
-554 ETLRSIEEL
+554 ESLRSIEEL

-568 GKLLKLWPGDDW
+568 GKLLKLWPGVGW
-580 EIYCDGGKKQISSL
+580 EIYCNGYKTNITSL
-594 FSEENILHILDGN
+594 FSEENIQHILKGK
-607 IYFENKYYRY
+607 IYFLSNGYNYSSR
-617 QTRHL
+617 QPNL
-622 NADEIKSSLGE
+622 DEIKSTLGE
-633 SYKYRIR
+633 SYKYSVR
-640 KKIIQSVADDKI
+640 KKFIQSVANNKI
-652 KTLRDKRK
+652 ENLRDKRK
-660 VLMDDIAAIDKYTL
+660 AFMDDIAAIDKYTL
-674 SVIAKTERDI
+674 SDIAKTDRDI

-697 YKVLKYFLEK
+697 YKVLKYLLEK

-739 NTPKEFDYKLQE
+739 NAPKEFDYKLQE
-751 IPSLIQNLSAVD
+751 IPSLILNLSIVD

-793 KQMIVHEQYID
+793 KQMVVHEQYID

-815 VPTFIKRLAHI
+815 VPTFIKRLVHI
-826 DKNVWKSLDMDKKHT
+826 DNVWKSLDKDINHIT
-841 NKDKDRVIST
+841 KDKDKVISAM
-851 LFKYADIND
+851 FKYADIND
-860 IRAINTSYPF
+860 IRTVNTSYPF

-887 DQVRARELLDLLN
+887 DQVRERELLDLLD
-900 LNVQSLIDDSNA
+900 LNVQSLKDDSNA
-912 ADTYSYIYENN
+912 ADTYSYIYDNN

-936 KHNDLPVVDLDS
+936 KHNELPVDNLDS
-948 AIYTSIE
+948 AIYTTIE
-955 ETELNELQDYV
+955 GTELNELQGYV
-966 LLELPAFV
+966 HQELPTFMD
-974 ENLMLASSNIH
+974 NLMFAPSNTH
-985 ESSDT
+985 ESSDS
-990 IVSLMDEDIQTSDI
+990 IVSLMNEDIQTSDI
-1004 IKLIKHNDTLWDD
+1004 IKLIKHNVTLWDD
-1017 CKGISDENIVRN
+1017 CKDITDKDVVST
-1029 LFWKNKIKMTIKNV
+1029 LFWKNKIKMTIENV

-1073 FTKLVQSNDEHETE
+1073 FTKLVQNNDEHETE
-1087 LLASVVKSDNIND
+1087 LLASVVQSDNIND

-1106 FNNHWLIDAWSK
+1106 FNNHWLIDVWSN

-1127 VRYVVDEGII
+1127 IRYLVDEGII
-1137 TVSPSIYQ
+1137 SISPSTYQ

-1177 TTVVEILSWVEY
+1177 TTVVEILSWIEY

-1198 KIETESVTPI
+1198 QIETESVTPI

-1213 LAYFSKSDSEFN
+1213 LSYFSKSDSEFN
-1225 LSLYKE
+1225 LSLYTE
-1231 AMEKSDNP
+1231 SMEKSDNP

-1282 ISKQVEGAQDFME
+1282 ISKQVEGAQHFMD
-1295 ALHQS
+1295 ALHQFR
-1300 KYIGQV
+1300 YIGQV

>member
-1 MIGYL
+1 
-6 YGHKKYI
+6 
-13 QITSYQILSR
+13 
-23 YTETSTDGIWQRK
+23 
-36 EKLGEKYEENIIF
+36 
-49 ALFSAFMVIAIAVG
+49 MVIAIAVG
-63 FYMHWNLTA
+63 FYMHWNPTV
-72 IAILLGILFV
+72 IVILLGMSFM

-87 LIGICQHLIMSIVV
+87 LIGICRHLIMSRVI
-101 SCKEKIHKA
+101 SCKERIDKA
-110 YRKYIRRIAVNCGRK
+110 YRKYIRKIAVNCSRK

-212 DSTPKSNEDS
+212 DSTPKSKEDS

-365 IVIFED
+365 VVIFED

-400 IIFLYALKDDIFANA
+400 IVFLYALKDDIFANA

-430 FVNVSNSG
+430 FVNASNSG
-438 DLFRRKIA
+438 DLFRRKITG
-446 NLHIPEAEVR
+446 LRIPVAEVS
-456 SSFITDISVFVNDM
+456 SSFITDISAFVNDM

-491 NKEKLLAMIL
+491 KKGKLLAMIL
-501 YKNLFPTDF
+501 YKNLYPTDF
-510 SLLHQNKGVVYQT
+510 SWLHQNKGVVYET
-523 FFSAPKI
+523 FISAGILK
-530 RNEIREDDSDRLKE
+530 NEIKKDDWKRLEE
-544 IDSEIQAISE
+544 IDLEIQAISE
-554 ETLRSIEEL
+554 ESLRSIEEL

-568 GKLLKLWPGDDW
+568 GKLLKLWPGLGW
-580 EIYCDGGKKQISSL
+580 EIYCDGCKTDISSL
-594 FSEENILHILDGN
+594 FSEDHIHHILEGHIFFRN
-607 IYFENKYYRY
+607 SYYSY
-617 QTRHL
+617 DVKHL
-622 NADEIKSSLGE
+622 TADEIKSTLGE
-633 SYKYRIR
+633 SYKYSVR
-640 KKIIQSVADDKI
+640 KKYIQSVANNKI
-652 KTLRDKRK
+652 ENLRDERRAF
-660 VLMDDIAAIDKYTL
+660 MDEIAAIEKYTL
-674 SVIAKTERDI
+674 SDIAKSDKDI
-684 FEHVEI
+684 FAHVAI

-697 YKVLKYFLEK
+697 YKVLKYLLEK

-751 IPSLIQNLSAVD
+751 IPSLIQNLSGVD

-793 KQMIVHEQYID
+793 KQMVVHEQYID

-815 VPTFIKRLAHI
+815 VPTFIKRLVHI
-826 DKNVWKSLDMDKKHT
+826 DNVWKSLDKDINHIT
-841 NKDKDRVIST
+841 KDKDKVISAM
-851 LFKYADIND
+851 FKYADIND
-860 IRAINTSYPF
+860 IRTVNTSYPF

-887 DQVRARELLDLLN
+887 DQVRARELLDLLD

-936 KHNDLPVVDLDS
+936 KHNDLPVVNLDS
-948 AIYTSIE
+948 AIYTSIK

-1017 CKGISDENIVRN
+1017 CKGITDKDVVST
-1029 LFWKNKIKMTIKNV
+1029 LFVENKIKMTFENV
-1043 KHYCSCIGTW
+1043 KHYCSCIGSW
-1053 KIDSSLVVFMN
+1053 NIDGTLVDFMN
-1064 LNEEKTMEE
+1064 LNEEKSIEE
-1073 FTKLVQSNDEHETE
+1073 FTKLVESNDAHEIE
-1087 LLASVVKSDNIND
+1087 LLLSVVESDSIND
-1100 NIAFSI
+1100 KIAFSI
-1106 FNNHWLIDAWSK
+1106 FNNRILIDIWCK
-1118 ELSQLNETR
+1118 DLSQLNVKR
-1127 VRYVVDEGII
+1127 IRYVVDEGII
-1137 TVSPSIYQ
+1137 SISPSTYQ
-1145 DIIKGNPK
+1145 DIITEHPL

-1161 DPDKIISEW
+1161 NPDSIISEW

-1198 KIETESVTPI
+1198 KIETESVTPV

-1213 LAYFSKSDSEFN
+1213 LSYFGKSDSEFN
-1225 LSLYKE
+1225 LSLYTE

-1268 GIFEGLEKQGEVYS
+1268 GIFEGLDKQGEVYS
-1282 ISKQVEGAQDFME
+1282 ISKQIEGAQHFME

>member
-1 MIGYL
+1 M
-6 YGHKKYI
+6 K
-13 QITSYQILSR
+13 S
-23 YTETSTDGIWQRK
+23 
-36 EKLGEKYEENIIF
+36 NIIF
-49 ALFSAFMVIAIAVG
+49 TLLTAFMLIAISVG
-63 FYMHWNLTA
+63 FYMQWNPTV
-72 IAILLGILFV
+72 IVILLGMLFV

-87 LIGICQHLIMSIVV
+87 LIGICQHLIMPSIN
-101 SCKEKIHKA
+101 SWKEKIHKA

-125 VNRWKLE
+125 VIRWKLE
-132 DTGENHISLL
+132 DAGEIHISLL

-206 VNMSES
+206 VNLS
-212 DSTPKSNEDS
+212 DGDNTVKGKEDG

-254 TSRKKRIFVVVCIL
+254 ISKKKRILMVLGIL

-289 PTEVLKSSFLFGLS
+289 PTEVLKSSFLFGIS
-303 ICVFILGICVILFQ
+303 ICVFIIGIWVVLFQ

-353 EILYLFQEKKYN
+353 EILYLFQGNKYN
-365 IVIFED
+365 VVIFED

-400 IIFLYALKDDIFANA
+400 IVFLYALKDDIFANA

-430 FVNVSNSG
+430 FVNASNSG
-438 DLFRRKIA
+438 DLFRRKITG
-446 NLHIPEAEVR
+446 LRIPEVEVS
-456 SSFITDISVFVNDM
+456 SSFITDISAFVNDM

-501 YKNLFPTDF
+501 YKNLYPTDF
-510 SLLHQNKGVVYQT
+510 SLLHQNKGVVYEA
-523 FFSAPKI
+523 FMSA
-530 RNEIREDDSDRLKE
+530 
-544 IDSEIQAISE
+544 
-554 ETLRSIEEL
+554 ETLRDEILEDDRTQIDKVDSNLQAINEECL
-563 RAVIV
+563 RNLNELYAVII
-568 GKLLKLWPGDDW
+568 GKFITLYPDGGWYL
-580 EIYCDGGKKQISSL
+580 YCDNKRRGISEFYSD
-594 FSEENILHILDGN
+594 ENILKILNGQVGFSED
-607 IYFENKYYRY
+607 YSRPRFFSKE
-617 QTRHL
+617 
-622 NADEIKSSLGE
+622 EIKNVLGNSFDYE
-633 SYKYRIR
+633 KR
-640 KKIIQSVADDKI
+640 KKRIQSITDDKI

-660 VLMDDIAAIDKYTL
+660 ALMDDIAAIEKHTL
-674 SVIAKTERDI
+674 SDIAKSDRDI
-684 FEHVEI
+684 FEHVGTI
-690 PKGEEEK
+690 KGQEEK
-697 YKVLKYFLEK
+697 YKVLKYLLEK

-739 NTPKEFDYKLQE
+739 NAPKEFDYKLQE

-793 KQMIVHEQYID
+793 KQMVVHEQYID

-815 VPTFIKRLAHI
+815 VPTFIKRLVHI
-826 DKNVWKSLDMDKKHT
+826 DNVWKSLDKDINHIT
-841 NKDKDRVIST
+841 KDKDKVISAM
-851 LFKYADIND
+851 FKYADIND
-860 IRAINTSYPF
+860 IRTVNTSYPF

-887 DQVRARELLDLLN
+887 DQVRARKLLDLLN
-900 LNVQSLIDDSNA
+900 LNVQSLIDDNNA

-923 MYALTLDNIKVIF
+923 MYALTLDNVKVIF
-936 KHNDLPVVDLDS
+936 KHNELPVDNLDS

-966 LLELPAFV
+966 HQELPAFV

-1029 LFWKNKIKMTIKNV
+1029 LFWENKIKMTIENV

-1087 LLASVVKSDNIND
+1087 LLASVVKSDNIID

-1106 FNNHWLIDAWSK
+1106 FNNHWLIDVWSK

-1213 LAYFSKSDSEFN
+1213 LSYFSKSDSEFN

-1239 ALKILASTC
+1239 ALKILTSTC

-1268 GIFEGLEKQGEVYS
+1268 GIFEGLDKQGEVYS
-1282 ISKQVEGAQDFME
+1282 ISKQIEGAQHFME

-1300 KYIGQV
+1300 KYIGLV

>member
-1 MIGYL
+1 M
-6 YGHKKYI
+6 KA
-13 QITSYQILSR
+13 
-23 YTETSTDGIWQRK
+23 
-36 EKLGEKYEENIIF
+36 NIIF
-49 ALFSAFMVIAIAVG
+49 TLLTTFILITIAVG
-63 FYMHWNLTA
+63 FYMKWNPTA
-72 IAILLGILFV
+72 ITILFV
-82 GTICY
+82 LSFVGIICN
-87 LIGICQHLIMSIVV
+87 LISYCKKLILPFGRY
-101 SCKEKIHKA
+101 CKANIYKS
-110 YRKYIRRIAVNCGRK
+110 YRIIIRRLAVNCSRK
-125 VNRWKLE
+125 INRWKLE
-132 DTGENHISLL
+132 ETDERQISLL
-142 SPIDDFKRHK
+142 SPIDDFNRHK

-212 DSTPKSNEDS
+212 DSTPKSKEDS

-254 TSRKKRIFVVVCIL
+254 TSSRKRILMTVSIL
-268 LFVVANLCLF
+268 IFVVANLFLF
-278 CQEQVTKYFLI
+278 CQEQLVKYFLI
-289 PTEVLKSSFLFGLS
+289 PTEVLKYSFLFGLS
-303 ICVFILGICVILFQ
+303 ICVFILGIWVILFQ

-365 IVIFED
+365 VVIFED

-430 FVNVSNSG
+430 FVNASNSG
-438 DLFRRKIA
+438 DLFRRKITD
-446 NLHIPEAEVR
+446 LHIPEAEVS
-456 SSFITDISVFVNDM
+456 SSFITDISAFVNDM

-482 YRNLLDKKL
+482 YRNLLNKKL
-491 NKEKLLAMIL
+491 KKGKLLAMIL
-501 YKNLFPTDF
+501 YKNLYPTDF

-640 KKIIQSVADDKI
+640 KKIIQSVANNKI
-652 KTLRDKRK
+652 ENLRDERSAF
-660 VLMDDIAAIDKYTL
+660 MDEIAAIDKYTL
-674 SVIAKTERDI
+674 SEISKTDRDI
-684 FEHVEI
+684 FEHVNI
-690 PKGEEEK
+690 PKGQEEK

-717 ISIFQEG
+717 ISIFHEG

-751 IPSLIQNLSAVD
+751 IPSLIQNLSGVD

-771 KDLLEYCLLHEDEYE
+771 NDLLKFCLLHEDEYE
-786 EECDAIL
+786 DKCDAIL
-793 KQMIVHEQYID
+793 KQMVVHEQYID
-804 LLYQFMQEGNC
+804 LLYQFLHEGNC
-815 VPTFIKRLAHI
+815 VPAFIKRLAHI

-841 NKDKDRVIST
+841 NKDKDRVISM

-860 IRAINTSYPF
+860 IRSVDTSYPF

-887 DQVRARELLDLLN
+887 DQVRGRELLDLLD

-923 MYALTLDNIKVIF
+923 MYALTLDNVKVIF
-936 KHNDLPVVDLDS
+936 KHNELPEDNLDS

-955 ETELNELQDYV
+955 ATELNELQGYV
-966 LLELPAFV
+966 HQKLPEFV
-974 ENLMLASSNIH
+974 DNLMFAPSNTH
-985 ESSDT
+985 ESSD
-990 IVSLMDEDIQTSDI
+990 IIASLMNEDIQASEI
-1004 IKLIKHNDTLWDD
+1004 IKLINHNVTLWDD
-1017 CKGISDENIVRN
+1017 CEGITDKDIVST
-1029 LFWKNKIKMTIKNV
+1029 LFEGNKIKMTFENV
-1043 KHYCSCIGTW
+1043 KHYCSCIGSW
-1053 KIDSSLVVFMN
+1053 NIDDTLVAFMN
-1064 LNEEKTMEE
+1064 RNEEKSMEE
-1073 FTKLVQSNDEHETE
+1073 FTKLVECNDEHEIE
-1087 LLASVVKSDNIND
+1087 LLTSVVQSGDIND
-1100 NIAFSI
+1100 NIAFFV
-1106 FNNHWLIDAWSK
+1106 FNNRFLIDIWCK
-1118 ELSQLNETR
+1118 DLSQLNETR
-1127 VRYVVDEGII
+1127 VRYVIDKGII
-1137 TVSPSIYQ
+1137 SISPSTYQ
-1145 DIIKGNPK
+1145 DIMTEHPL

-1161 DPDKIISEW
+1161 NPDNIISEW
-1170 DEFAFSI
+1170 DEFALSI
-1177 TTVVEILSWVEY
+1177 TTVVEMLSWIEY
-1189 KKYHSFILD
+1189 KKYHNFILN
-1198 KIETESVTPI
+1198 KIELESITPT

-1213 LAYFSKSDSEFN
+1213 LSYFSKSDSEFN
-1225 LSLYKE
+1225 LSLYTE
-1231 AMEKSDNP
+1231 AMEKSSNP
-1239 ALKILASTC
+1239 ALKVLASTC
-1248 CIAKRLIAMNE
+1248 CIAKRIIAVNE
-1259 LAGIFAKTK
+1259 LPNIFAKTK

-1282 ISKQVEGAQDFME
+1282 ISKQVEGAQHFMD
-1295 ALHQS
+1295 ALHQF

-1306 KEKGDYLT
+1306 REKGDYLT

>member
-1 MIGYL
+1 M
-6 YGHKKYI
+6 KK
-13 QITSYQILSR
+13 
-23 YTETSTDGIWQRK
+23 
-36 EKLGEKYEENIIF
+36 NIIF

-63 FYMHWNLTA
+63 FYMQWNPTV
-72 IAILLGILFV
+72 IVILLGMSFM

-87 LIGICQHLIMSIVV
+87 LIGICRHLIMSRVIF
-101 SCKEKIHKA
+101 CKEKIDKA
-110 YRKYIRRIAVNCGRK
+110 YRKYIRKIAVNCSRK

-132 DTGENHISLL
+132 DTAENHISLL

-365 IVIFED
+365 VVIFED

-400 IIFLYALKDDIFANA
+400 IVFLYALKDDIFANA

-430 FVNVSNSG
+430 FVNASNSG
-438 DLFRRKIA
+438 DLFRRKISD
-446 NLHIPEAEVR
+446 LHIPEAEVS
-456 SSFITDISVFVNDM
+456 SSFITDISAFVNDM

-491 NKEKLLAMIL
+491 KKEKLLAMIL
-501 YKNLFPTDF
+501 YKNLYPTDF

-674 SVIAKTERDI
+674 SVIAKTDRDI
-684 FEHVEI
+684 FEHVDI

-751 IPSLIQNLSAVD
+751 IPSLIQNLSIVD

-771 KDLLEYCLLHEDEYE
+771 KDLLEYCLLHEDGYE
-786 EECDAIL
+786 DKCDVIL
-793 KQMIVHEQYID
+793 KQLVVHEQYID

-815 VPTFIKRLAHI
+815 VPTFIKRLVHI
-826 DKNVWKSLDMDKKHT
+826 DNVWKSLDKDINHIT
-841 NKDKDRVIST
+841 KDKDKVISAM
-851 LFKYADIND
+851 FKYADIND
-860 IRAINTSYPF
+860 IRTVNTSYPF

-877 NNYSDLFEDI
+877 NNYSELFENI
-887 DQVRARELLDLLN
+887 DQARVRKLLDLLD
-900 LNVQSLIDDSNA
+900 LNVQLLKDDSNGT
-912 ADTYSYIYENN
+912 DTYSYLYENN
-923 MYALTLDNIKVIF
+923 MYALTLDNVKVIF
-936 KHNDLPVVDLDS
+936 KHNELPVDNLDS

-955 ETELNELQDYV
+955 AAELNELQGYV
-966 LLELPAFV
+966 HQELPAFV
-974 ENLMLASSNIH
+974 DNLMLTSSNTH

-990 IVSLMDEDIQTSDI
+990 IVSLMDEDIKLDDI

-1017 CKGISDENIVRN
+1017 CKDITDKDVVST
-1029 LFWKNKIKMTIKNV
+1029 LFVENKIKMTFENV
-1043 KHYCSCIGTW
+1043 KHYCSCIGSW
-1053 KIDSSLVVFMN
+1053 NIDGTLVAFMN
-1064 LNEEKTMEE
+1064 CNKEKSMEE
-1073 FTKLVQSNDEHETE
+1073 FSKLVESNDEHEKE
-1087 LLASVVKSDNIND
+1087 LLSSVVESDGIND
-1100 NIAFSI
+1100 KIAFSI
-1106 FNNHWLIDAWSK
+1106 FNNRILIDIWCK
-1118 ELSQLNETR
+1118 DLSQLNETR
-1127 VRYVVDEGII
+1127 VRYVVDKGII
-1137 TVSPSIYQ
+1137 SISPSTYQ
-1145 DIIKGNPK
+1145 DIITEHPQM
-1153 LSKYLLCK
+1153 SKYLLCK
-1161 DPDKIISEW
+1161 NPDNIISEW

-1177 TTVVEILSWVEY
+1177 TDVVEMLSWIEY
-1189 KKYHSFILD
+1189 KKYHNFILN
-1198 KIETESVTPI
+1198 KIELESITPT

-1213 LAYFSKSDSEFN
+1213 LSYFSKSDSEFN
-1225 LSLYKE
+1225 LSLYTE
-1231 AMEKSDNP
+1231 AMEKSSNP
-1239 ALKILASTC
+1239 ALKVLASTC
-1248 CIAKRLIAMNE
+1248 CIAKRIIAVNE
-1259 LAGIFAKTK
+1259 LPNIFAKAK

-1282 ISKQVEGAQDFME
+1282 ISKEVEGAQQFME
-1295 ALHQS
+1295 TLHQI

-1306 KEKGDYLT
+1306 KEKGEYLT

>member
-1 MIGYL
+1 M
-6 YGHKKYI
+6 K
-13 QITSYQILSR
+13 T
-23 YTETSTDGIWQRK
+23 
-36 EKLGEKYEENIIF
+36 NIIF
-49 ALFSAFMVIAIAVG
+49 ALFTAFIVIAIAVG
-63 FYMHWNLTA
+63 FYMQWNPIV
-72 IAILLGILFV
+72 IAILLGMLFM

-87 LIGICQHLIMSIVV
+87 LIGICRHLIMPSVN
-101 SCKEKIHKA
+101 SWKEKIHKA

-132 DTGENHISLL
+132 DTGEKHISLL

-254 TSRKKRIFVVVCIL
+254 TSSRKRILMTVSIL
-268 LFVVANLCLF
+268 VFVVANLFLF
-278 CQEQVTKYFLI
+278 CQEQLAKFFLI

-365 IVIFED
+365 VVIFED

-430 FVNVSNSG
+430 FVNVSTSG

-446 NLHIPEAEVR
+446 DLHIPETEVR
-456 SSFITDISVFVNDM
+456 SSFITDISAFVNDM

-501 YKNLFPTDF
+501 YKNLYPTDF
-510 SLLHQNKGVVYQT
+510 SLLHQNKGVVYET
-523 FFSAPKI
+523 FMSAKTL
-530 RNEIREDDSDRLKE
+530 RDEIQKDDWARLEE
-544 IDSEIQAISE
+544 IDLEIQAINE
-554 ETLRSIEEL
+554 EYVKSIEEL
-563 RAVIV
+563 RAVII
-568 GKLLKLWPGDDW
+568 GKLMKLWPGEDW
-580 EIYCDGGKKQISSL
+580 NIYCNRSRKSITDL
-594 FSEENILHILDGN
+594 YSEENIQLILKGN
-607 IYFENKYYRY
+607 VSFESRYNYRPRNL
-617 QTRHL
+617 TL
-622 NADEIKSSLGE
+622 DEIKTTLGE
-633 SYKYRIR
+633 SYYYTKR
-640 KKIIQSVADDKI
+640 KEQIQSAANNKI
-652 KTLRDKRK
+652 EYLRDERRAF
-660 VLMDDIAAIDKYTL
+660 MDEIAVTNKYTL
-674 SVIAKTERDI
+674 LDIAKSDRNI
-684 FEHVEI
+684 FEYVGTI
-690 PKGEEEK
+690 KGHEEK
-697 YKVLKYFLEK
+697 YKVLKYLLEK
-707 GYIDEEYFFY
+707 GYVDEEYFFY
-717 ISIFQEG
+717 ISIFHEG

-739 NTPKEFDYKLQE
+739 NAPKEFDYKLQE
-751 IPSLIQNLSAVD
+751 IPSLIQNLSVVD

-771 KDLLEYCLLHEDEYE
+771 KDLLKFYLLHEDEYE
-786 EECDAIL
+786 DKCDAIL

-804 LLYQFMQEGNC
+804 LLYKFMQEGDC
-815 VPTFIKRLAHI
+815 VPTYIKRLAHI
-826 DKNVWKSLDMDKKHT
+826 DKNVWKSLYMDKKHT
-841 NKDKDRVIST
+841 NKDKDMVIFT
-851 LFKYADIND
+851 MFKYADIND
-860 IRAINTSYPF
+860 IRTINTSYPF
-870 NTYINDN
+870 NIYINDN
-877 NNYSDLFEDI
+877 KNYSNLFVDI
-887 DQVRARELLDLLN
+887 DQARAQKLLDMLD
-900 LNVQSLIDDSNA
+900 LNVQSLKDDSNGT
-912 ADTYSYIYENN
+912 DTYSYIYENN

-936 KHNDLPVVDLDS
+936 KHNELSVNNLDS

-955 ETELNELQDYV
+955 ETELNELQGYV
-966 LLELPAFV
+966 HQELPTFV
-974 ENLMLASSNIH
+974 DNLMFAPGNTH

-990 IVSLMDEDIQTSDI
+990 IVSLMDEDIQASDI
-1004 IKLIKHNDTLWDD
+1004 IKLINHNITLWDD
-1017 CKGISDENIVRN
+1017 CKSIMDESIVST
-1029 LFWKNKIKMTIKNV
+1029 LFVKNKIKMTFKNV
-1043 KHYCSCIGTW
+1043 KHYCSCIGSW
-1053 KIDSSLVVFMN
+1053 NIDDTLVAFMN
-1064 LNEEKTMEE
+1064 RNEEKSMEE
-1073 FTKLVQSNDEHETE
+1073 FTKLVEINDEHEIE
-1087 LLASVVKSDNIND
+1087 LLASVVQSDDIND
-1100 NIAFSI
+1100 NIAFSV
-1106 FNNHWLIDAWSK
+1106 FNNHYLIDIWCND
-1118 ELSQLNETR
+1118 LSQLNKTR

-1137 TVSPSIYQ
+1137 SISPSTYQ
-1145 DIIKGNPK
+1145 DIITEHPL

-1161 DPDKIISEW
+1161 NPDNIISEW

-1177 TTVVEILSWVEY
+1177 TTVVEMLSWIEY
-1189 KKYHSFILD
+1189 KKYHNFILN
-1198 KIETESVTPI
+1198 KIEMESITPT

-1213 LAYFSKSDSEFN
+1213 LSYFSKSDSEFN
-1225 LSLYKE
+1225 LSLYAE
-1231 AMEKSDNP
+1231 AMEKSSNP
-1239 ALKILASTC
+1239 ALKVLASTC
-1248 CIAKRLIAMNE
+1248 CIAKRIIAVNE
-1259 LAGIFAKTK
+1259 LPNIFAKTK
-1268 GIFEGLEKQGEVYS
+1268 GIFEGLETQGEVYS
-1282 ISKQVEGAQDFME
+1282 ISKQVEGAQDFMN
-1295 ALHQS
+1295 ALHQF

>member
-1 MIGYL
+1 M
-6 YGHKKYI
+6 KK
-13 QITSYQILSR
+13 
-23 YTETSTDGIWQRK
+23 
-36 EKLGEKYEENIIF
+36 NIIF

-63 FYMHWNLTA
+63 FYMQWNPTV
-72 IAILLGILFV
+72 IVILLGMSFM

-87 LIGICQHLIMSIVV
+87 LIGICRHLIMSRVIF
-101 SCKEKIHKA
+101 CKEKIDKA
-110 YRKYIRRIAVNCGRK
+110 YRKYIRKIAVNCSRK

-303 ICVFILGICVILFQ
+303 ICIFILGICVILFQ

-365 IVIFED
+365 VVIFED

-400 IIFLYALKDDIFANA
+400 IVFLYALKDDIFANA

-456 SSFITDISVFVNDM
+456 SSFITDISAFVNDM

-640 KKIIQSVADDKI
+640 KKIIQSVADNKI

-674 SVIAKTERDI
+674 SVIAKTDRDI

-751 IPSLIQNLSAVD
+751 IPSLIQNLSVVD

-771 KDLLEYCLLHEDEYE
+771 KDLLKFCLLHEDEYE
-786 EECDAIL
+786 DECDAIL
-793 KQMIVHEQYID
+793 KQMVVHEQYID

-815 VPTFIKRLAHI
+815 VPTFIKRLVHI

-860 IRAINTSYPF
+860 IRTVNTTYPF

-877 NNYSDLFEDI
+877 NNYSELFENI
-887 DQVRARELLDLLN
+887 DQTRVRELLDLLD
-900 LNVQSLIDDSNA
+900 LNVQSLKDDSNGT
-912 ADTYSYIYENN
+912 DTYSYIYENN
-923 MYALTLDNIKVIF
+923 MYALTLDNVKVIF
-936 KHNDLPVVDLDS
+936 KHNELPVDNLDS

-955 ETELNELQDYV
+955 AAELNELQGYV
-966 LLELPAFV
+966 HQELPAFV
-974 ENLMLASSNIH
+974 DNLMLTSSNTH

-990 IVSLMDEDIQTSDI
+990 IVSLMDEDIKVDDI
-1004 IKLIKHNDTLWDD
+1004 IKLIKHNNTLWDD
-1017 CKGISDENIVRN
+1017 CKDITDKDVVST
-1029 LFWKNKIKMTIKNV
+1029 LFAENKIKVTIKNV

-1053 KIDSSLVVFMN
+1053 KIDRLLVVFMN

-1106 FNNHWLIDAWSK
+1106 FDNHWLIDAWSK

>member
-1 MIGYL
+1 M
-6 YGHKKYI
+6 KK
-13 QITSYQILSR
+13 
-23 YTETSTDGIWQRK
+23 
-36 EKLGEKYEENIIF
+36 NIIF

-63 FYMHWNLTA
+63 FYMQWNPTV
-72 IAILLGILFV
+72 IVILLGMLFV

-87 LIGICQHLIMSIVV
+87 LIGICRHLIMPSVN
-101 SCKEKIHKA
+101 SWKEKIHKA

-125 VNRWKLE
+125 VIRWKLE
-132 DTGENHISLL
+132 DAGEKHISLL

-212 DSTPKSNEDS
+212 DSTPKSKEDS

-254 TSRKKRIFVVVCIL
+254 TSSKKRILNSVSIL
-268 LFVVANLCLF
+268 LFVVANLFLF

-289 PTEVLKSSFLFGLS
+289 PTEVLKSSFLFGIS
-303 ICVFILGICVILFQ
+303 ICVFIIGIWVVLFQ

-353 EILYLFQEKKYN
+353 EILYLFQGNKYN
-365 IVIFED
+365 VVIFED

-400 IIFLYALKDDIFANA
+400 IVFLYALKDDIFANA

-430 FVNVSNSG
+430 FVNASNSG
-438 DLFRRKIA
+438 DLFRRKITG
-446 NLHIPEAEVR
+446 LRIPEVEVS
-456 SSFITDISVFVNDM
+456 SSFITDISAFVNDM

-491 NKEKLLAMIL
+491 KKEKLLAMIL
-501 YKNLFPTDF
+501 YKNLYPTDF
-510 SLLHQNKGVVYQT
+510 SLLHQNKGVVYET
-523 FFSAPKI
+523 FMSA
-530 RNEIREDDSDRLKE
+530 
-544 IDSEIQAISE
+544 
-554 ETLRSIEEL
+554 ETLRDEILEDDRTQIDKVDSNLQAINEECL
-563 RAVIV
+563 RNLNELYAVII
-568 GKLLKLWPGDDW
+568 GKFITLYPDGGWYL
-580 EIYCDGGKKQISSL
+580 YCDNKRRGISEFYSD
-594 FSEENILHILDGN
+594 ENILKILNGQVGFSED
-607 IYFENKYYRY
+607 YSRPRFFSKE
-617 QTRHL
+617 
-622 NADEIKSSLGE
+622 EIKNVLGNSFDYE
-633 SYKYRIR
+633 KR
-640 KKIIQSVADDKI
+640 KKRIQSITDDKI

-660 VLMDDIAAIDKYTL
+660 ALMDDIAAIEKHTL
-674 SVIAKTERDI
+674 SDIAKSDRDI
-684 FEHVEI
+684 FEHVGTI
-690 PKGEEEK
+690 KGQEEK
-697 YKVLKYFLEK
+697 YKVLKYLLEK

-739 NTPKEFDYKLQE
+739 NAPKEFDYKLQE

-793 KQMIVHEQYID
+793 KQMVVHEQYID

-815 VPTFIKRLAHI
+815 VPTFFKRLVHI
-826 DKNVWKSLDMDKKHT
+826 DNVWKSLDKDINHIA
-841 NKDKDRVIST
+841 KDKNKVISMM
-851 LFKYADIND
+851 FKYADIND
-860 IRAINTSYPF
+860 IRTVNTSYPF

-877 NNYSDLFEDI
+877 NNYSELFEDI

-923 MYALTLDNIKVIF
+923 MYALTLDNVKVIF
-936 KHNDLPVVDLDS
+936 KHNELPVDNLDS

-966 LLELPAFV
+966 HQELPAIV
-974 ENLMLASSNIH
+974 ENLMLASSNTH

-990 IVSLMDEDIQTSDI
+990 IVSLMEEDIQTSDI

-1017 CKGISDENIVRN
+1017 CKNITDQNVVST
-1029 LFWKNKIKMTIKNV
+1029 LFVENKIKMTFENV
-1043 KHYCSCIGTW
+1043 KYYCSCIGSW
-1053 KIDSSLVVFMN
+1053 NIDNILTAFMN
-1064 LNEEKTMEE
+1064 RNEEKSMEE
-1073 FTKLVQSNDEHETE
+1073 FTKLVESNDAHEIE
-1087 LLASVVKSDNIND
+1087 LLLSVVQADDIKD
-1100 NIAFSI
+1100 NIAYSV
-1106 FNNHWLIDAWSK
+1106 FNNHCLIDVWSK
-1118 ELSQLNETR
+1118 NLSQLNVKR

-1137 TVSPSIYQ
+1137 SISPSNYQ
-1145 DIIKGNPK
+1145 DIITEHPL

-1161 DPDKIISEW
+1161 NPDSIISEW

-1177 TTVVEILSWVEY
+1177 TAVVEMLSWIEY
-1189 KKYHSFILD
+1189 KKYHNFILN
-1198 KIETESVTPI
+1198 KIELESITPT

-1213 LAYFSKSDSEFN
+1213 LSYFSKSDSEFN
-1225 LSLYKE
+1225 LSLYEE
-1231 AMEKSDNP
+1231 AMEKSSNP
-1239 ALKILASTC
+1239 ALKVLASTC
-1248 CIAKRLIAMNE
+1248 CIAKRIIAVNE
-1259 LAGIFAKTK
+1259 LPNIFAKTK
-1268 GIFEGLEKQGEVYS
+1268 GIFEGLETQGEVYS
-1282 ISKQVEGAQDFME
+1282 ISKQVEGAQDFMN
-1295 ALHQS
+1295 ALHQF

>member
-1 MIGYL
+1 ML
-6 YGHKKYI
+6 
-13 QITSYQILSR
+13 
-23 YTETSTDGIWQRK
+23 
-36 EKLGEKYEENIIF
+36 
-49 ALFSAFMVIAIAVG
+49 IAISVG
-63 FYMHWNLTA
+63 FYMQWNPTV
-72 IAILLGILFV
+72 IVILLGMLFV

-87 LIGICQHLIMSIVV
+87 LIGICQHLIMPSVN
-101 SCKEKIHKA
+101 SWKEKIHKA

-125 VNRWKLE
+125 VIRWKLE
-132 DTGENHISLL
+132 DAGEIHISLL
-142 SPIDDFKRHK
+142 SPIDDFNRHK

-206 VNMSES
+206 VNLS
-212 DSTPKSNEDS
+212 DGDNTVKGKEDG

-254 TSRKKRIFVVVCIL
+254 ISKKKRILMVLGIL

-289 PTEVLKSSFLFGLS
+289 PTEVLKSSFLFGIS
-303 ICVFILGICVILFQ
+303 ICVFIIGIWVVLFQ

-353 EILYLFQEKKYN
+353 EILYLFQGNKYN
-365 IVIFED
+365 VVIFED

-400 IIFLYALKDDIFANA
+400 IVFLYALKDDIFANA

-430 FVNVSNSG
+430 FVNASNSG
-438 DLFRRKIA
+438 DLFRRKITG
-446 NLHIPEAEVR
+446 LRIPEVEVS
-456 SSFITDISVFVNDM
+456 SSFITDISAFVNDM

-501 YKNLFPTDF
+501 YKNLYPTDF
-510 SLLHQNKGVVYQT
+510 SLLHQNKGVVYET
-523 FFSAPKI
+523 FMSA
-530 RNEIREDDSDRLKE
+530 
-544 IDSEIQAISE
+544 
-554 ETLRSIEEL
+554 ETLRDEILEDDRTQIDKVDSNLQAINEECL
-563 RAVIV
+563 RNLNELYAVII
-568 GKLLKLWPGDDW
+568 GKFITLYPDGGWYL
-580 EIYCDGGKKQISSL
+580 YCDNKRRGISEFYSD
-594 FSEENILHILDGN
+594 ENILKILNGQVGFSED
-607 IYFENKYYRY
+607 YSRPRFFSKE
-617 QTRHL
+617 
-622 NADEIKSSLGE
+622 EIKNVLGNSFDYE
-633 SYKYRIR
+633 KR
-640 KKIIQSVADDKI
+640 KKRIQSITDDKI

-660 VLMDDIAAIDKYTL
+660 ALMDDIAAIEKHTL
-674 SVIAKTERDI
+674 SDIAKSDRDI
-684 FEHVEI
+684 FEHVGTI
-690 PKGEEEK
+690 KGQEEK
-697 YKVLKYFLEK
+697 YKVLKYLLEK

-739 NTPKEFDYKLQE
+739 NAPKEFDYKLQE

-793 KQMIVHEQYID
+793 KQMVVHEQYID

-815 VPTFIKRLAHI
+815 VPTFIKRLVHI
-826 DKNVWKSLDMDKKHT
+826 DNVWKSLDKDINHIT
-841 NKDKDRVIST
+841 KDKDKVISAM
-851 LFKYADIND
+851 FKYADIND
-860 IRAINTSYPF
+860 IRTVNTSYPF

-887 DQVRARELLDLLN
+887 DQVRARKLLDLLN
-900 LNVQSLIDDSNA
+900 LNVQSLIDDNNA

-936 KHNDLPVVDLDS
+936 KHNDLPVVNLDS
-948 AIYTSIE
+948 AVYTSIE

-1029 LFWKNKIKMTIKNV
+1029 LFWENKIKMTIENV

-1106 FNNHWLIDAWSK
+1106 FNNHWLIDVWSK

-1213 LAYFSKSDSEFN
+1213 LSYFSKSDSEFN

-1268 GIFEGLEKQGEVYS
+1268 GIFEGLDKQGEVYS
-1282 ISKQVEGAQDFME
+1282 ISKQIEGAQHFME

-1300 KYIGQV
+1300 KYIGLV

>member
-1 MIGYL
+1 ML
-6 YGHKKYI
+6 
-13 QITSYQILSR
+13 
-23 YTETSTDGIWQRK
+23 
-36 EKLGEKYEENIIF
+36 
-49 ALFSAFMVIAIAVG
+49 IAISVG
-63 FYMHWNLTA
+63 FYMQWNPA
-72 IAILLGILFV
+72 VIAISLGMLFM

-87 LIGICQHLIMSIVV
+87 LIGICRHLIISSII
-101 SCKEKIHKA
+101 SYKEKIHKA
-110 YRKYIRRIAVNCGRK
+110 YRKYIRRIAVNYGRK

-353 EILYLFQEKKYN
+353 EILYLFQENKYN
-365 IVIFED
+365 VVIFED

-400 IIFLYALKDDIFANA
+400 IVFLYALKDDIFANA

-430 FVNVSNSG
+430 FVNASNSG
-438 DLFRRKIA
+438 DLFRRKITG
-446 NLHIPEAEVR
+446 LRIPEVEVS
-456 SSFITDISVFVNDM
+456 SSFITDISAFVNDM

-491 NKEKLLAMIL
+491 KKEKLLAMIL
-501 YKNLFPTDF
+501 YKNLYPTDF
-510 SLLHQNKGVVYQT
+510 SLLHQNKGVVYES
-523 FFSAPKI
+523 FLSAEKL
-530 RNEIREDDSDRLKE
+530 RDEIQKDDRKRIDD
-544 IDSEIQAISE
+544 IDSEIQAINE
-554 ETLRSIEEL
+554 ECLRNLNEL
-563 RAVIV
+563 YAVII
-568 GKLLKLWPGDDW
+568 GKFITLYPDGGWYL
-580 EIYCDGGKKQISSL
+580 YCDNKRRGISEFYSD
-594 FSEENILHILDGN
+594 ENILKILNGQVGFSED
-607 IYFENKYYRY
+607 YSRPRFFSKE
-617 QTRHL
+617 
-622 NADEIKSSLGE
+622 EIKNVLGNGFDYE
-633 SYKYRIR
+633 KR
-640 KKIIQSVADDKI
+640 KKLIHSITDDKI

-660 VLMDDIAAIDKYTL
+660 AFMDEIAAIEKYTL
-674 SVIAKTERDI
+674 SDIAKSDRNI
-684 FEHVEI
+684 FEHVDI
-690 PKGEEEK
+690 QKGQEDNYE
-697 YKVLKYFLEK
+697 VLKYLLEK

-739 NTPKEFDYKLQE
+739 NAPKEFDYKLQE

-793 KQMIVHEQYID
+793 KQMVVHEQYID

-815 VPTFIKRLAHI
+815 VPTFIKRLVHI
-826 DKNVWKSLDMDKKHT
+826 DNVWKSLDKDINHIT
-841 NKDKDRVIST
+841 KDKDKVISAM
-851 LFKYADIND
+851 FKYADIND
-860 IRAINTSYPF
+860 IRTVNTSYPF

-936 KHNDLPVVDLDS
+936 KHNDLPVVNLDS

-990 IVSLMDEDIQTSDI
+990 IVSLMEEDIQTSDI

-1017 CKGISDENIVRN
+1017 CKNITDQNVVRT
-1029 LFWKNKIKMTIKNV
+1029 LFVENKIKMTFENV
-1043 KHYCSCIGTW
+1043 KHYCSCIGSW
-1053 KIDSSLVVFMN
+1053 NIDNTLVDFMN
-1064 LNEEKTMEE
+1064 LNEEKSMEE
-1073 FTKLVQSNDEHETE
+1073 FTKLVQSNDEHEIE
-1087 LLASVVKSDNIND
+1087 LLTSVVKSDNIND

-1106 FNNHWLIDAWSK
+1106 FNNHWLIDVWSK

>member
-1 MIGYL
+1 M
-6 YGHKKYI
+6 KK
-13 QITSYQILSR
+13 
-23 YTETSTDGIWQRK
+23 
-36 EKLGEKYEENIIF
+36 NIIF

-101 SCKEKIHKA
+101 FCKEKIHKA

-289 PTEVLKSSFLFGLS
+289 PTEVLKSSFLFGSS

-365 IVIFED
+365 VVIFED

-456 SSFITDISVFVNDM
+456 SSFITDISAFVNDM

-501 YKNLFPTDF
+501 YKNLYPTDF
-510 SLLHQNKGVVYQT
+510 SLLHQNKGVVYET
-523 FFSAPKI
+523 FISTGLLKD
-530 RNEIREDDSDRLKE
+530 EIKKDDWKRLEE
-544 IDSEIQAISE
+544 IDLEIQAISE
-554 ETLRSIEEL
+554 ESLRSIEEL

-674 SVIAKTERDI
+674 SVIAKTDRDI

-793 KQMIVHEQYID
+793 KQMVVHEQYID

-936 KHNDLPVVDLDS
+936 KHNDLPVVNLDS

-955 ETELNELQDYV
+955 ETELNELQGYV
-966 LLELPAFV
+966 HQELPAFV
-974 ENLMLASSNIH
+974 DNLMLTSSNTH

-990 IVSLMDEDIQTSDI
+990 IVSLMDEDIKVDDI
-1004 IKLIKHNDTLWDD
+1004 IKLIKHNNTLWDD
-1017 CKGISDENIVRN
+1017 CKDITDKDVVST
-1029 LFWKNKIKMTIKNV
+1029 LFAENKIKMTFENV
-1043 KHYCSCIGTW
+1043 KHYCSCIGSW
-1053 KIDSSLVVFMN
+1053 NIDGTLVAFMN
-1064 LNEEKTMEE
+1064 CNEENSIEE
-1073 FTKLVQSNDEHETE
+1073 FTKLMESNDEHEKE
-1087 LLASVVKSDNIND
+1087 LLSSVVESDGIND
-1100 NIAFSI
+1100 KIAFSI
-1106 FNNHWLIDAWSK
+1106 FNNRILIDIWCK
-1118 ELSQLNETR
+1118 DLSQINVKR
-1127 VRYVVDEGII
+1127 IRYVVDEGII
-1137 TVSPSIYQ
+1137 SISPSTYQ
-1145 DIIKGNPK
+1145 DIITEHPR

>member
-1 MIGYL
+1 M
-6 YGHKKYI
+6 
-13 QITSYQILSR
+13 
-23 YTETSTDGIWQRK
+23 
-36 EKLGEKYEENIIF
+36 EKNIIF
-49 ALFSAFMVIAIAVG
+49 ALFTAFMLIAISVG
-63 FYMHWNLTA
+63 FYMLWNPTV
-72 IAILLGILFV
+72 IAILLGMLFM

-87 LIGICQHLIMSIVV
+87 LIGFCRHLIISSII
-101 SCKEKIHKA
+101 SYKEKIHKA

-212 DSTPKSNEDS
+212 DSTPKSKEDS

-254 TSRKKRIFVVVCIL
+254 TSRKKRFLVVVSIL
-268 LFVVANLCLF
+268 LFIVANLFLF
-278 CQEQVTKYFLI
+278 CQEQVNKYFLI
-289 PTEVLKSSFLFGLS
+289 PTEVLKSSFLFGIS
-303 ICVFILGICVILFQ
+303 ISVLLIGTFVILFQ

-332 DKATLEFEEK
+332 DKATVEFEEK

-353 EILYLFQEKKYN
+353 EILYLFQEKMYN

-456 SSFITDISVFVNDM
+456 SSFITDISAFVNDM

-501 YKNLFPTDF
+501 YKNLYPTDF
-510 SLLHQNKGVVYQT
+510 SLLHQNKGVVYET
-523 FFSAPKI
+523 FMSVETL
-530 RNEIREDDSDRLKE
+530 RDEIQKDDRKRTAD
-544 IDSEIQAISE
+544 IDSEIQAITE
-554 ETLRSIEEL
+554 ESLRSIEEL

-568 GKLLKLWPGDDW
+568 GKLLKLLPSLGW
-580 EIYCDGGKKQISSL
+580 EIYCDGSKTDIGSL
-594 FSEENILHILDGN
+594 FSEENILHILNGK
-607 IYFENKYYRY
+607 IYFISNRY
-617 QTRHL
+617 SNSSRHPKL
-622 NADEIKSSLGE
+622 DEIKSSLGE
-633 SYKYRIR
+633 SYNYGKR
-640 KKIIQSVADDKI
+640 KEQIQSIANNKI
-652 KTLRDKRK
+652 EYLRDERK
-660 VLMDDIAAIDKYTL
+660 AFMDDIAAIEKYTL
-674 SVIAKTERDI
+674 SDIAKSDKDI
-684 FEHVEI
+684 FEHVAI

-697 YKVLKYFLEK
+697 HKVLKYLLEK

-739 NTPKEFDYKLQE
+739 NAPKEFDYKLQE
-751 IPSLIQNLSAVD
+751 IPSLIQNLSVVD

-771 KDLLEYCLLHEDEYE
+771 KNLLEYCLLHEDEYE
-786 EECDAIL
+786 EKCDAIL
-793 KQMIVHEQYID
+793 KQMVVHEQYVD

-815 VPTFIKRLAHI
+815 LPTFIKRLVHI
-826 DKNVWKSLDMDKKHT
+826 DKNVWKSLNMDMNHT

-851 LFKYADIND
+851 MFKYADIND
-860 IRAINTSYPF
+860 IRSVNTSYPF

-877 NNYSDLFEDI
+877 YNYSGLFEDI
-887 DQVRARELLDLLN
+887 DQKKVRELLDLLG
-900 LNVQSLIDDSNA
+900 LNVQSLKDDSNGT
-912 ADTYSYIYENN
+912 DTYSYIYENN
-923 MYALTLDNIKVIF
+923 MYALTFDNIKVIF
-936 KHNDLPVVDLDS
+936 KHNELPVDNLAS

-955 ETELNELQDYV
+955 ETELNELKGYV
-966 LLELPAFV
+966 HQELPTFV
-974 ENLMLASSNIH
+974 DNLMFAPGNTH
-985 ESSDT
+985 ESSDS
-990 IVSLMDEDIQTSDI
+990 IVSLMNEDFQASDI
-1004 IKLIKHNDTLWDD
+1004 IKLINHNVTLWDD

-1029 LFWKNKIKMTIKNV
+1029 LFWKNKIKMTIENV
-1043 KHYCSCIGTW
+1043 NHYCSCIGTW

-1073 FTKLVQSNDEHETE
+1073 FTKLVQNNDEHETE
-1087 LLASVVKSDNIND
+1087 LLASVVLSDNINN

-1106 FNNHWLIDAWSK
+1106 FNNHWLIDVWSK

-1127 VRYVVDEGII
+1127 IRYVVDEGII
-1137 TVSPSIYQ
+1137 SISPSTYQ
-1145 DIIKGNPK
+1145 DIITEHPL

-1161 DPDKIISEW
+1161 NPDNIISEW

-1177 TTVVEILSWVEY
+1177 TTVVGMLSWVEY
-1189 KKYHSFILD
+1189 KKYHSFILN
-1198 KIETESVTPI
+1198 KIDLESITPD
-1208 IANAL
+1208 IADAL
-1213 LAYFSKSDSEFN
+1213 LSYFSKPDSEFN
-1225 LSLYKE
+1225 LSLYTE
-1231 AMEKSDNP
+1231 AMEKSSNP
-1239 ALKILASTC
+1239 ALKVLASTC
-1248 CIAKRLIAMNE
+1248 CIAKRTLAMNE

-1282 ISKQVEGAQDFME
+1282 ISKEVEGAQQFME
-1295 ALHQS
+1295 TLHQI

-1306 KEKGDYLT
+1306 KEKGEYLT
-1314 GKVLKRKP
+1314 GKVLKRKQ

>member
-1 MIGYL
+1 M
-6 YGHKKYI
+6 KK
-13 QITSYQILSR
+13 
-23 YTETSTDGIWQRK
+23 
-36 EKLGEKYEENIIF
+36 NIIF

-63 FYMHWNLTA
+63 FYMQWNPTV
-72 IAILLGILFV
+72 IVILLGMSFM

-87 LIGICQHLIMSIVV
+87 LIGICRHLIMSRVIF
-101 SCKEKIHKA
+101 CKEKIDKA
-110 YRKYIRRIAVNCGRK
+110 YRKYIRKIAVNCSRK

-132 DTGENHISLL
+132 DTAENHISLL

-365 IVIFED
+365 VVIFED

-400 IIFLYALKDDIFANA
+400 IVFLYALKDDIFANA

-430 FVNVSNSG
+430 FVNASNSG
-438 DLFRRKIA
+438 DLFRRKISD
-446 NLHIPEAEVR
+446 LHIPEAEVS
-456 SSFITDISVFVNDM
+456 SSFITDISAFVNDM

-491 NKEKLLAMIL
+491 KKEKLLAMIL
-501 YKNLFPTDF
+501 YKNLYPTDF

-674 SVIAKTERDI
+674 SVIAKTDRDI

-739 NTPKEFDYKLQE
+739 NTPKEFDCKLQE
-751 IPSLIQNLSAVD
+751 IPSLIQNLSIVD

-771 KDLLEYCLLHEDEYE
+771 KDLLEYCLLHEDGYE
-786 EECDAIL
+786 DKCDAIL
-793 KQMIVHEQYID
+793 KQLVVHEQYID

-815 VPTFIKRLAHI
+815 VPTFIKRLVHI
-826 DKNVWKSLDMDKKHT
+826 DNVWKSLDKDINHIT
-841 NKDKDRVIST
+841 KDKDKVISAM
-851 LFKYADIND
+851 FKYADIND
-860 IRAINTSYPF
+860 IRTVNTSYPF

-877 NNYSDLFEDI
+877 NNYSELFENI
-887 DQVRARELLDLLN
+887 DQARVRKLLDLLD
-900 LNVQSLIDDSNA
+900 LNVQLLKDDSNGT
-912 ADTYSYIYENN
+912 DTYSYLYENN
-923 MYALTLDNIKVIF
+923 MYALTLDNVKVIF
-936 KHNDLPVVDLDS
+936 KHNELPVDNLDS

-955 ETELNELQDYV
+955 AAELNELQGYV
-966 LLELPAFV
+966 HQELPAFV
-974 ENLMLASSNIH
+974 DNLMLTSSNTH

-990 IVSLMDEDIQTSDI
+990 IVSLMDEDIKLDDI

-1017 CKGISDENIVRN
+1017 CKDITDKEVVST
-1029 LFWKNKIKMTIKNV
+1029 LFVENKIKMTFENV
-1043 KHYCSCIGTW
+1043 KHYCSCIGSW
-1053 KIDSSLVVFMN
+1053 NIDGTLVAFMN
-1064 LNEEKTMEE
+1064 CNEEKSMEE
-1073 FTKLVQSNDEHETE
+1073 FSKLVESNDEHEKE
-1087 LLASVVKSDNIND
+1087 LLSSVVESDGIND
-1100 NIAFSI
+1100 KIAFSI
-1106 FNNHWLIDAWSK
+1106 FNNRILIDIWCK
-1118 ELSQLNETR
+1118 DLSQLNETR
-1127 VRYVVDEGII
+1127 VRYVVDKGII
-1137 TVSPSIYQ
+1137 SISPSTYQ
-1145 DIIKGNPK
+1145 DIIIEHPQM
-1153 LSKYLLCK
+1153 SKYLLCK
-1161 DPDKIISEW
+1161 NPDNIISEW

-1177 TTVVEILSWVEY
+1177 TTVVEMLSWIEY
-1189 KKYHSFILD
+1189 KKYHNFILN
-1198 KIETESVTPI
+1198 KIEMESITPT

-1213 LAYFSKSDSEFN
+1213 LSYFSKPDSEFN
-1225 LSLYKE
+1225 LSLYTK
-1231 AMEKSDNP
+1231 AMEKSSNP
-1239 ALKILASTC
+1239 VLKVLASTC
-1248 CIAKRLIAMNE
+1248 CIAKRIIAVNE
-1259 LAGIFAKTK
+1259 LPNIFAKAK

-1282 ISKQVEGAQDFME
+1282 ISKQVEGAQHFMD
-1295 ALHQS
+1295 ALHQF

>member
-1 MIGYL
+1 M
-6 YGHKKYI
+6 KA
-13 QITSYQILSR
+13 
-23 YTETSTDGIWQRK
+23 
-36 EKLGEKYEENIIF
+36 NIIF
-49 ALFSAFMVIAIAVG
+49 TLLTAFMLIAIAVG
-63 FYMHWNLTA
+63 FYIKWDSTA
-72 IAILLGILFV
+72 IAILFGLSFV
-82 GTICY
+82 GIICN
-87 LIGICQHLIMSIVV
+87 LISYCKKLILPFGRY
-101 SCKEKIHKA
+101 CKAKIHKS
-110 YRKYIRRIAVNCGRK
+110 YRIIIRRLAVNCSRK
-125 VNRWKLE
+125 INRWKLE
-132 DTGENHISLL
+132 ETDERQISLL
-142 SPIDDFKRHK
+142 SPIHDFNRHK

-195 YVNVSLASFVE
+195 YVNVSLAAFVE
-206 VNMSES
+206 VNLS
-212 DSTPKSNEDS
+212 DGDNTVKGKQDS

-238 VKATNIP
+238 VKAINIP

-254 TSRKKRIFVVVCIL
+254 TSRKKRILVVVSIL
-268 LFVVANLCLF
+268 LFIVANLFLF
-278 CQEQVTKYFLI
+278 CQEQVNKYFLI
-289 PTEVLKSSFLFGLS
+289 PIEVFKSSFLFGIS
-303 ICVFILGICVILFQ
+303 ISVLFIGTFVILFQ

-332 DKATLEFEEK
+332 DKATVEFEEK

-365 IVIFED
+365 VVIFED

-446 NLHIPEAEVR
+446 NLHIPEVEVR
-456 SSFITDISVFVNDM
+456 SSFITDISAFVNDM

-501 YKNLFPTDF
+501 YKNLYPTDF
-510 SLLHQNKGVVYQT
+510 SLLHQNKGVVYET
-523 FFSAPKI
+523 FLSTEKL
-530 RNEIREDDSDRLKE
+530 RDEIKKDDWARLEE
-544 IDSEIQAISE
+544 IDLEIHAISE
-554 ETLRSIEEL
+554 ESLRSIEEL

-568 GKLLKLWPGDDW
+568 GKILKLWPGSDW
-580 EIYCDGGKKQISSL
+580 EIYCDGNKIDISSL
-594 FSEENILHILDGN
+594 YSEKNIQHILEGNVFYRN
-607 IYFENKYYRY
+607 IYYSYDVK
-617 QTRHL
+617 HL
-622 NADEIKSSLGE
+622 TAEKIKSTLGE
-633 SYKYRIR
+633 SYNYSKR
-640 KKIIQSVADDKI
+640 KELIQSIAEDKI
-652 KTLRDKRK
+652 EDLREERK
-660 VLMDDIAAIDKYTL
+660 VFVDALSATEKFTLLDIAKSD
-674 SVIAKTERDI
+674 RNI
-684 FEHVEI
+684 FEHVDTI
-690 PKGEEEK
+690 KGHEEK
-697 YKVLKYFLEK
+697 YKVLKYLLEK
-707 GYIDEEYFFY
+707 GYIDEKYFFY

-739 NTPKEFDYKLQE
+739 NVPKEFDYKLQE
-751 IPSLIQNLSAVD
+751 IPSLIQNLSVVD

-771 KDLLEYCLLHEDEYE
+771 KDLLEYCLLHEDKYE

-793 KQMIVHEQYID
+793 KQMVVHEQYID

-815 VPTFIKRLAHI
+815 VPTFIKRLVHI
-826 DKNVWKSLDMDKKHT
+826 DNVWKSLDKDINHIT
-841 NKDKDRVIST
+841 KDKDKVISAM
-851 LFKYADIND
+851 FKYADIND
-860 IRAINTSYPF
+860 IRTVNTSYPF

-887 DQVRARELLDLLN
+887 DQVRARELLDLLD

-923 MYALTLDNIKVIF
+923 MYALTLDNVKVIF
-936 KHNDLPVVDLDS
+936 KHNELPVDNLNS

-966 LLELPAFV
+966 HQELPAIV

-1004 IKLIKHNDTLWDD
+1004 IKLIKHNVTLWDD
-1017 CKGISDENIVRN
+1017 CKDITDKDVVST
-1029 LFWKNKIKMTIKNV
+1029 LFFENKIKMTFENM
-1043 KHYCSCIGTW
+1043 KHYCSCIGSW
-1053 KIDSSLVVFMN
+1053 NIDNTLVDFMN
-1064 LNEEKTMEE
+1064 LNEEKSMEE
-1073 FTKLVQSNDEHETE
+1073 FTKLVECNDEHEIE
-1087 LLASVVKSDNIND
+1087 LLTSVVQSGDIND
-1100 NIAFSI
+1100 NIAFFV
-1106 FNNHWLIDAWSK
+1106 FNNRFLIDIWCK
-1118 ELSQLNETR
+1118 DLSQLNETR

-1145 DIIKGNPK
+1145 DIIKGHPK

-1213 LAYFSKSDSEFN
+1213 LSYFSKSDSEFN
-1225 LSLYKE
+1225 LSLYRE

-1239 ALKILASTC
+1239 ALKILVSTC

-1268 GIFEGLEKQGEVYS
+1268 GIFEGLDKQGEVYS
-1282 ISKQVEGAQDFME
+1282 ISKQIEGAQHFME

>member
-1 MIGYL
+1 M
-6 YGHKKYI
+6 KK
-13 QITSYQILSR
+13 
-23 YTETSTDGIWQRK
+23 
-36 EKLGEKYEENIIF
+36 NIIF
-49 ALFSAFMVIAIAVG
+49 ALFSAFTVIAIAVG

-87 LIGICQHLIMSIVV
+87 LIGICRHLIMSIVV

-456 SSFITDISVFVNDM
+456 SSFITDISAFVNDM

-501 YKNLFPTDF
+501 YKNLYPTDF
-510 SLLHQNKGVVYQT
+510 SLLHQNKGVVYET
-523 FFSAPKI
+523 FISTGLLKD
-530 RNEIREDDSDRLKE
+530 EIKKDDWKRLEE
-544 IDSEIQAISE
+544 IDLEIQAISE
-554 ETLRSIEEL
+554 ESLRSIEEL

-674 SVIAKTERDI
+674 TDIAKSDRDI
-684 FEHVEI
+684 FEHVDI

-697 YKVLKYFLEK
+697 YKVLKYLLEK

-739 NTPKEFDYKLQE
+739 NAPKEFDYKLQE
-751 IPSLIQNLSAVD
+751 IPSLIQNLSVVD

-771 KDLLEYCLLHEDEYE
+771 KDLLKFCLLHEDEYE
-786 EECDAIL
+786 DECDAIL
-793 KQMIVHEQYID
+793 KQMVVHEQYID
-804 LLYQFMQEGNC
+804 LLYQFMQEGDC
-815 VPTFIKRLAHI
+815 VPTFIKRLVHI

-936 KHNDLPVVDLDS
+936 KHNDLPVVNLDS

-1106 FNNHWLIDAWSK
+1106 FNNHWLIDVWSK

-1239 ALKILASTC
+1239 VLKVLASTC

-1268 GIFEGLEKQGEVYS
+1268 GIFEGLDKQGEVYS
-1282 ISKQVEGAQDFME
+1282 ISKQVKGAQNFMNV
-1295 ALHQS
+1295 LHQFR
-1300 KYIGQV
+1300 YIGQV
-1306 KEKGDYLT
+1306 KKKGDYLT

>member
-1 MIGYL
+1 M
-6 YGHKKYI
+6 K
-13 QITSYQILSR
+13 S
-23 YTETSTDGIWQRK
+23 
-36 EKLGEKYEENIIF
+36 NIIF
-49 ALFSAFMVIAIAVG
+49 ALFTAFIVIAIAIG
-63 FYMHWNLTA
+63 FYMQWNPIV
-72 IAILLGILFV
+72 IAILMGMLFV

-87 LIGICQHLIMSIVV
+87 LIGICRHLIMPSVN
-101 SCKEKIHKA
+101 SWKEKIHKA

-132 DTGENHISLL
+132 DKGEKHISLL

-206 VNMSES
+206 VNLS
-212 DSTPKSNEDS
+212 DGDNTVKGKEDG

-254 TSRKKRIFVVVCIL
+254 ISKKKRILMVLGIL

-353 EILYLFQEKKYN
+353 EILYLFQENKYN
-365 IVIFED
+365 VVIFED

-400 IIFLYALKDDIFANA
+400 IVFLYALKDDIFANA

-430 FVNVSNSG
+430 FVNASNSG
-438 DLFRRKIA
+438 DLFRRKITG
-446 NLHIPEAEVR
+446 LRIPEVEVS
-456 SSFITDISVFVNDM
+456 SSFITDISAFVNDM

-491 NKEKLLAMIL
+491 KKEKLLAMIL
-501 YKNLFPTDF
+501 YKNLYPTDF
-510 SLLHQNKGVVYQT
+510 SLLHQNKGVVYES
-523 FFSAPKI
+523 FLSAEKL
-530 RNEIREDDSDRLKE
+530 RDEIQKDDRKRIDD
-544 IDSEIQAISE
+544 IDSEIQAINE
-554 ETLRSIEEL
+554 ECLRNLNEL
-563 RAVIV
+563 YAVII
-568 GKLLKLWPGDDW
+568 GKFITLYPDGGWYL
-580 EIYCDGGKKQISSL
+580 YCDNKRRGISEFYSD
-594 FSEENILHILDGN
+594 ENILKILNGQVGFSED
-607 IYFENKYYRY
+607 YSRPRFFSKE
-617 QTRHL
+617 
-622 NADEIKSSLGE
+622 EIKNVLGNGFDYE
-633 SYKYRIR
+633 KR
-640 KKIIQSVADDKI
+640 KKLIHSITDDKI

-660 VLMDDIAAIDKYTL
+660 AFMDEIAAIEKYTL
-674 SVIAKTERDI
+674 SDIAKSDRNI
-684 FEHVEI
+684 FEHVDI
-690 PKGEEEK
+690 QKGQEDNYE
-697 YKVLKYFLEK
+697 VLKYLLEK

-739 NTPKEFDYKLQE
+739 NAPKEFDYKLLE
-751 IPSLIQNLSAVD
+751 IPSLIQNLSGVD

-793 KQMIVHEQYID
+793 KQMVVHEQYID

-815 VPTFIKRLAHI
+815 VPTFIKRLVHI
-826 DKNVWKSLDMDKKHT
+826 DKNVWKSLDKDINHIT
-841 NKDKDRVIST
+841 KDKDKVISAM
-851 LFKYADIND
+851 FKYADIND
-860 IRAINTSYPF
+860 IRTVNTSYPF

-936 KHNDLPVVDLDS
+936 KHNDLPVVNLDS

-1017 CKGISDENIVRN
+1017 CKDITDKDVVST
-1029 LFWKNKIKMTIKNV
+1029 LFVENKIKMTFENV

-1106 FNNHWLIDAWSK
+1106 FNNHWLIDVWSK

-1145 DIIKGNPK
+1145 DIIKGHPK

-1198 KIETESVTPI
+1198 QIETESVTPI

-1213 LAYFSKSDSEFN
+1213 LSYFSKSDSEFN
-1225 LSLYKE
+1225 LSLYTE

-1268 GIFEGLEKQGEVYS
+1268 GIFEGLDKQGEVYS
-1282 ISKQVEGAQDFME
+1282 ISKQIEGAQHFME

-1300 KYIGQV
+1300 KYIGLV